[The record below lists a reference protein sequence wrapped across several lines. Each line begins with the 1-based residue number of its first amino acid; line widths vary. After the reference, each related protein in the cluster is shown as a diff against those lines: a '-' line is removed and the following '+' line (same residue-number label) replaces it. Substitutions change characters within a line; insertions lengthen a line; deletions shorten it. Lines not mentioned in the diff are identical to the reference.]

1 MADNVEKIISVK
13 FDAQQAINGLANL
26 NGQIAENQTK
36 LKEMANA
43 GKKGTQAYA
52 ILEQQTKSLRKQKQ
66 DLSQAMQ
73 NEIKQQNMLD
83 GSLRKM
89 RAELSN
95 LTKQYDALRREER
108 ENVDVGVKLKNQ
120 INKLTKEL
128 KKAEEGTERY
138 YRNVGNYKNAILDT
152 IGANTMFGSS
162 LTNIVNIEGG
172 FKGAMAAMG
181 NSVKAFSASLG
192 ALLTNPVFLAVAGI
206 AGAGVAFKWW
216 YDYNDGLAEATRL
229 TREFTG
235 LTGKALSDLRDGIQA
250 TADTYGKDY
259 MDVLRGVD
267 TITAH
272 WHTTQQE
279 ALDALNKGFASGA
292 DLSGNMLSLLTQYA
306 PTLKDAGFSVEQ
318 VLALIQQTRS
328 GIFSEQGL
336 EAIKQASARLR
347 NMTTS
352 TKDSLRGIGI
362 DADEMARKLATGQ
375 MDIGDAVKQVAH
387 QLKTV
392 GTNSQEAGA
401 VMSDVFG
408 RQGKFASQE
417 MIKGLEDIEMNLDIV
432 KQRTGEW
439 GEDMDALREKD
450 EQLNQAVADLFDVT
464 GQGFEHTQAQAKL
477 FVKDGLLR
485 IVAGIQSVVKWMK
498 NVWNSSKAVRLA
510 FVALANVMHTAWLV
524 STAPMRVVIAG
535 IKTIGDMVVA
545 LAKTFGGVKTAVRQS
560 FGGLVDIFA
569 GIKNLDPDQIK
580 RGWDIALKGGL
591 AAVKN
596 FTTGVKDSFSTMY
609 NNVKSYGAGIA
620 NSVVGAFNVTRGWA
634 DYTFDMSEGGG
645 GFTSAALSA
654 ESAME
659 FLDDAYEKEKDK
671 NKNKNNA
678 GGNKRGGAN
687 KKGGSTPSGKSEAEA
702 QAEKEANERK
712 ALAEKLLKQAQ
723 QLEQKAYEEEAKTSK
738 EGIVE
743 MFKQRNAALVAQYA
757 GLGEMTEEEE
767 KALHT
772 LQKELLDEQK
782 KMLDDFDAQQA
793 KKREEREKKAAE
805 FASKL
810 LETSLDGS
818 MEGTQGWANLRLQ
831 QIQMMQDAELEQYKQ
846 MLNNKIITQ
855 EQYEQ
860 MQAAIEAK
868 YGQQRIETQKAVN
881 QAEIDA
887 QAAKYN
893 AIGSIV
899 GGVGEL
905 FGALGEEQKEF
916 AILQKTLALGEIMIS
931 QAVAIANAIK
941 AGSNALTPWQMIAQI
956 AASVVAVT
964 SAMAQAFAALDSAKF
979 ARGGYI
985 SGAGTST
992 SDSIPVRVSNGESVM
1007 NANTTAMFSGL
1018 LSSLNQLGG
1027 GVPIQ
1032 AQRTASSVRGE
1043 DMLARAVAKG
1053 VAMLPAPVVSVQD
1066 INRGQR
1072 QVEVMNERATL

>member
-13 FDAQQAINGLANL
+13 FDALQAINGLKNL
-26 NGQIAENQTK
+26 NGAIDTNETR
-36 LKEMANA
+36 LKEMAKA
-43 GKKGTQAYA
+43 GEKGTQAYA

-66 DLSQAMQ
+66 DLSQAVQ

-83 GSLRKM
+83 GSLRSM
-89 RAELSN
+89 RAQLST
-95 LTKQYDALRREER
+95 LTKQYDALSKAER
-108 ENVDVGVKLKNQ
+108 DNVNVGGKLKTQ
-120 INKLTKEL
+120 INAITKEL
-128 KKAEEGTERY
+128 KSAEEGTERY

-336 EAIKQASARLR
+336 EAITQASARLR

-362 DADEMARKLATGQ
+362 DADDLARKLATRQ
-375 MDIGDAVKQVAH
+375 MDMGDAVKLVAH

-392 GTNSQEAGA
+392 GANSQEAGA

-432 KQRTGEW
+432 KQSTGDW

-580 RGWDIALKGGL
+580 RGWDTAMKGGL

-596 FTTGVKDSFSTMY
+596 FTTGVQDSFSTMY
-609 NNVKSYGAGIA
+609 KNVKGYGAGIA

-687 KKGGSTPSGKSEAEA
+687 KKGGSASNADKQSVD
-702 QAEKEANERK
+702 KKVNELK
-712 ALAEKLLKQAQ
+712 QLQEQLLKQAQ
-723 QLEQKAYEEEAKTSK
+723 EIERKAQEEQDKLTAD
-738 EGIVE
+738 GIRA
-743 MFKQRNAALVAQYA
+743 MYQRRAQEIRAMYDV
-757 GLGEMTEEEE
+757 LPDTEENRAAINKLVNANFAEMD
-767 KALHT
+767 KALEE
-772 LQKELLDEQK
+772 LAKKNKEAADK
-782 KMLDDFDAQQA
+782 VAQQA
-793 KKREEREKKAAE
+793 KADAQKLVQTMID
-805 FASKL
+805 ASEDGSRAQLDWQLKL
-810 LETSLDGS
+810 LQ
-818 MEGTQGWANLRLQ
+818 MEQE
-831 QIQMMQDAELEQYKQ
+831 AELATIEGNEELKNAVRLKYAKQ
-846 MLNNKIITQ
+846 M
-855 EQYEQ
+855 
-860 MQAAIEAK
+860 
-868 YGQQRIETQKAVN
+868 V
-881 QAEIDA
+881 DA
-887 QAAKYN
+887 QKQYADAQVQIEMDKYN
-893 AIGSIV
+893 AIASITGSLA
-899 GGVGEL
+899 E
-905 FGALGEEQKEF
+905 ALGAFGESNKELV
-916 AILQKTLALGEIMIS
+916 ILQRTLAVAEVLIA
-931 QAVAIANAIK
+931 QAVAIANAVKK
-941 AGSNALTPWQMIAQI
+941 ATTDPTNFSVWQMIAAI
-956 AASVVAVT
+956 GTSVAAVT
-964 SAMAQAFAALDSAKF
+964 GAIASAFSALDDAKF

>member
-1 MADNVEKIISVK
+1 MADNIEKIISVK
-13 FDAQQAINGLANL
+13 FDALQAINGLKNL
-26 NGQIAENQTK
+26 NGAIDTNETR
-36 LKEMANA
+36 LKEMAKA
-43 GKKGTQAYA
+43 GEKGTQAYA

-66 DLSQAMQ
+66 DLSQAVQ

-83 GSLRKM
+83 GSLRSM
-89 RAELSN
+89 RAQLST
-95 LTKQYDALRREER
+95 LTKQYDALSKAER
-108 ENVDVGVKLKNQ
+108 DNVNVGGKLKTQ
-120 INKLTKEL
+120 INAITKEL
-128 KKAEEGTERY
+128 KSAEEGTERY

-235 LTGKALSDLRDGIQA
+235 LTGKELSDLRDGIQA

-306 PTLKDAGFSVEQ
+306 PTLKDAGYSVEQ

-450 EQLNQAVADLFDVT
+450 EQLNHAVADLFDVT

-545 LAKTFGGVKTAVRQS
+545 LAKTFGGVKTAIKQS

-591 AAVKN
+591 TAVKN
-596 FTTGVKDSFSTMY
+596 FTTGVQDSFSTMY

-620 NSVVGAFNVTRGWA
+620 NSIAGAFNATRGWA
-634 DYTFDMSEGGG
+634 DYTFN
-645 GFTSAALSA
+645 TSDTYDVPSY
-654 ESAME
+654 STDVQDIT
-659 FLDDAYEKEKDK
+659 LDNTLND
-671 NKNKNNA
+671 NNKNNA

-687 KKGGSTPSGKSEAEA
+687 KKGGSASNADKQSVDKKVNELKSLQE
-702 QAEKEANERK
+702 Q
-712 ALAEKLLKQAQ
+712 LLKQAQ
-723 QLEQKAYEEEAKTSK
+723 EVERKAQEEQDKLTADGIRAMYQRRAQEIRAMYDVLPDTEENRAAINKLVNANFAEMDKA
-738 EGIVE
+738 
-743 MFKQRNAALVAQYA
+743 
-757 GLGEMTEEEE
+757 LGELA
-767 KALHT
+767 KKN
-772 LQKELLDEQK
+772 KEAADK
-782 KMLDDFDAQQA
+782 VAQQA
-793 KKREEREKKAAE
+793 KADAQKLVQTMID
-805 FASKL
+805 ASEDGSRAQLDWQLKL
-810 LETSLDGS
+810 LQ
-818 MEGTQGWANLRLQ
+818 MEQE
-831 QIQMMQDAELEQYKQ
+831 AELATIEGNEELKNAVRLKYAKQ
-846 MLNNKIITQ
+846 M
-855 EQYEQ
+855 
-860 MQAAIEAK
+860 
-868 YGQQRIETQKAVN
+868 V
-881 QAEIDA
+881 DA
-887 QAAKYN
+887 QKQYADAQVQIEMDKYN
-893 AIGSIV
+893 AIASITGS
-899 GGVGEL
+899 L
-905 FGALGEEQKEF
+905 AKALGAFGESNKELV
-916 AILQKTLALGEIMIS
+916 ILQRTLAVAEVLIA
-931 QAVAIANAIK
+931 QAVAIANAVKK
-941 AGSNALTPWQMIAQI
+941 ATTDPTNFTVWQMIAAI
-956 AASVVAVT
+956 GTSVAAVT
-964 SAMAQAFAALDSAKF
+964 GAIASAFSALDNAKF

-1053 VAMLPAPVVSVQD
+1053 VAMLPNPVVSVQD

>member
-13 FDAQQAINGLANL
+13 FDALQAINGLKNL
-26 NGQIAENQTK
+26 NGAIETNETK
-36 LKEMANA
+36 LKEMAKA
-43 GKKGTQAYA
+43 GEKGTQAYA

-66 DLSQAMQ
+66 DLSQSVQ

-83 GSLRKM
+83 GSLRSM
-89 RAELSN
+89 RAQLST
-95 LTKQYDALRREER
+95 LTKQYDALSKAER
-108 ENVDVGVKLKNQ
+108 DNVNVGGKLKTQ
-120 INKLTKEL
+120 INAVTKEL
-128 KKAEEGTERY
+128 KSAEEGTERY

-306 PTLKDAGFSVEQ
+306 PTLKDAGYSVEQ

-417 MIKGLEDIEMNLDIV
+417 MIKNLEDIEMNLDIV
-432 KQRTGEW
+432 KQSTGEW

-545 LAKTFGGVKTAVRQS
+545 LAKTFGGVKTAVKQS

-580 RGWDIALKGGL
+580 RGWETAMKGGL
-591 AAVKN
+591 TAVKN

-609 NNVKSYGAGIA
+609 NNVKGYGAGIA
-620 NSVVGAFNVTRGWA
+620 NSIAGSFNATRGWA
-634 DYTFDMSEGGG
+634 DYKFN
-645 GFTSAALSA
+645 TSDTYDVPSY
-654 ESAME
+654 STDVQDIT
-659 FLDDAYEKEKDK
+659 LDNTLND
-671 NKNKNNA
+671 NNKNNA

-687 KKGGSTPSGKSEAEA
+687 KKGGSAPSTTKASVDKKVNELKSLQE
-702 QAEKEANERK
+702 Q
-712 ALAEKLLKQAQ
+712 LLKQAQ
-723 QLEQKAYEEEAKTSK
+723 EIERKAQEEQDKLTAD
-738 EGIVE
+738 GIRA
-743 MFKQRNAALVAQYA
+743 MYQRRAQEIRAMYDALPD
-757 GLGEMTEEEE
+757 TEENRAAINKLVNANFAEMD
-767 KALHT
+767 KALEE
-772 LQKELLDEQK
+772 LAKKNKEAADK
-782 KMLDDFDAQQA
+782 VAQQA
-793 KKREEREKKAAE
+793 KADAQKLVQTMIDASEDGSKAQLE
-805 FASKL
+805 WQLKL
-810 LETSLDGS
+810 LQ
-818 MEGTQGWANLRLQ
+818 MEQG
-831 QIQMMQDAELEQYKQ
+831 AELATIEGNEELKNAVRLKYAKQ
-846 MLNNKIITQ
+846 M
-855 EQYEQ
+855 
-860 MQAAIEAK
+860 
-868 YGQQRIETQKAVN
+868 V
-881 QAEIDA
+881 DA
-887 QAAKYN
+887 QKQYADAQVQIEMDKYN
-893 AIGSIV
+893 AIASITGSLA
-899 GGVGEL
+899 E
-905 FGALGEEQKEF
+905 ALGAFGESNKELV
-916 AILQKTLALGEIMIS
+916 ILQRTLAVAEVLIA
-931 QAVAIANAIK
+931 QAVAIANAVKK
-941 AGSNALTPWQMIAQI
+941 ATTDPTNFSVWQMIAAI
-956 AASVVAVT
+956 GTSVAAVT
-964 SAMAQAFAALDSAKF
+964 GAIASAFSALDGAKF

-985 SGAGTST
+985 SGAGTAT

-1032 AQRTASSVRGE
+1032 AQQTASSVRGE

-1053 VAMLPAPVVSVQD
+1053 VAMLPDPVVSVQD

-1072 QVEVMNERATL
+1072 QVKVMNERATL

>member
-13 FDAQQAINGLANL
+13 FDALQAINGLKNL
-26 NGQIAENQTK
+26 NGAIDTNETR
-36 LKEMANA
+36 LKEMAKA
-43 GKKGTQAYA
+43 GEKGTQAYA
-52 ILEQQTKSLRKQKQ
+52 ILEQQTKALRKQKQ
-66 DLSQAMQ
+66 DLSQAVQ

-83 GSLRKM
+83 GSLRSM
-89 RAELSN
+89 RAQLST
-95 LTKQYDALRREER
+95 LTKQYDALSKAER
-108 ENVDVGVKLKNQ
+108 DNVNVGGKLKTQ
-120 INKLTKEL
+120 INSITKEL
-128 KKAEEGTERY
+128 KSAEEGTERY

-152 IGANTMFGSS
+152 IGANTMFGTS

-306 PTLKDAGFSVEQ
+306 PTLRDAGFSAEQ

-417 MIKGLEDIEMNLDIV
+417 MIKNLEDIEMNLDIV
-432 KQRTGEW
+432 KQSTGEW

-485 IVAGIQSVVKWMK
+485 IVAGIQSVIKWMK

-510 FVALANVMHTAWLV
+510 FIALANIMHTAWVV

-545 LAKTFGGVKTAVRQS
+545 LAKTFGGVKTAVKQS

-580 RGWDIALKGGL
+580 RGWETAMKGGL
-591 AAVKN
+591 TAVKN

-609 NNVKSYGAGIA
+609 NNVKGYGAGIA
-620 NSVVGAFNVTRGWA
+620 NSVAGAFNATKGWA
-634 DYTFDMSEGGG
+634 DYTFNSSDSYDVPSYSTDVQDITLDS
-645 GFTSAALSA
+645 TS
-654 ESAME
+654 
-659 FLDDAYEKEKDK
+659 
-671 NKNKNNA
+671 NNNNKNNA
-678 GGNKRGGAN
+678 GSNKRGGAN
-687 KKGGSTPSGKSEAEA
+687 KKGGSASNTDKQSVDKKVNELKSLQE
-702 QAEKEANERK
+702 Q
-712 ALAEKLLKQAQ
+712 LLKQAQ
-723 QLEQKAYEEEAKTSK
+723 EIERKAQDEQDKLTAD
-738 EGIVE
+738 GIRA
-743 MFKQRNAALVAQYA
+743 MYQRRAQEIRAMYDALPD
-757 GLGEMTEEEE
+757 TEENRAAINKLVNANFAEMD
-767 KALHT
+767 KALEE
-772 LQKELLDEQK
+772 LAKKNKEASDK
-782 KMLDDFDAQQA
+782 VAQQA
-793 KKREEREKKAAE
+793 KADAQKLVQTMMD
-805 FASKL
+805 ASEDGSRAQLEWQLKL
-810 LETSLDGS
+810 LQ
-818 MEGTQGWANLRLQ
+818 MEQE
-831 QIQMMQDAELEQYKQ
+831 AELATIEGNEELKNAVRLKYAKQ
-846 MLNNKIITQ
+846 M
-855 EQYEQ
+855 
-860 MQAAIEAK
+860 
-868 YGQQRIETQKAVN
+868 
-881 QAEIDA
+881 IDA
-887 QAAKYN
+887 QKQYADAQVQIEMDKYN
-893 AIGSIV
+893 AIASITGSLA
-899 GGVGEL
+899 E
-905 FGALGEEQKEF
+905 ALGAFGESNKELV
-916 AILQKTLALGEIMIS
+916 ILQRTLAVAEVLIA
-931 QAVAIANAIK
+931 QAVAIANAVKK
-941 AGSNALTPWQMIAQI
+941 ATTDPTNFSVWQMIAAI
-956 AASVVAVT
+956 GTSVAAVT
-964 SAMAQAFAALDSAKF
+964 GAIASAFSALDGAKF

>member
-13 FDAQQAINGLANL
+13 FDALQAINGLKNL
-26 NGQIAENQTK
+26 NGAIDTNETR
-36 LKEMANA
+36 LKKMAKA
-43 GKKGTQAYA
+43 GEKGTQAYA

-66 DLSQAMQ
+66 DLSQAVQ

-83 GSLRKM
+83 GSLRSM
-89 RAELSN
+89 RAQLST
-95 LTKQYDALRREER
+95 LTKQYDALKREER
-108 ENVDVGVKLKNQ
+108 ENDNVGGKLKTQ
-120 INKLTKEL
+120 INAITKEL
-128 KKAEEGTERY
+128 KRAEEGTERY

-235 LTGKALSDLRDGIQA
+235 LTGKELSDLRDGIQA

-272 WHTTQQE
+272 WQKTEQE
-279 ALDALNKGFASGA
+279 ALDIINKGFASGA
-292 DLSGNMLSLLTQYA
+292 DLGGNMLSLLSQYA
-306 PTLKDAGFSVEQ
+306 PTLKDAGYSVEQ

-362 DADEMARKLATGQ
+362 DADDMARKLATGQ

-432 KQRTGEW
+432 KQSTGEW

-510 FVALANVMHTAWLV
+510 FIALANIMHTAWLV

-545 LAKTFGGVKTAVRQS
+545 LSKTFGGVKTAIKQS
-560 FGGLVDIFA
+560 FSGLVDIFA
-569 GIKNLDPDQIK
+569 GIKNRDPDQIK
-580 RGWDIALKGGL
+580 RGWDTAMKGGL
-591 AAVKN
+591 TAVKN
-596 FTTGVKDSFSTMY
+596 FTTGVQDSFSTMY
-609 NNVKSYGAGIA
+609 KNVKGYSAGIA
-620 NSVVGAFNVTRGWA
+620 NSIAGAFNVTTRGWA
-634 DYTFDMSEGGG
+634 DYTFD
-645 GFTSAALSA
+645 TSDTYDVPSY
-654 ESAME
+654 STDVQDIT
-659 FLDDAYEKEKDK
+659 LDDTL
-671 NKNKNNA
+671 NNNNKNNA

-687 KKGGSTPSGKSEAEA
+687 KKGGSAPSTTKASVDKKVNELKQLQEQLTKQA
-702 QAEKEANERK
+702 QEVERK
-712 ALAEKLLKQAQ
+712 AQEVERKAQEEKDKLTA
-723 QLEQKAYEEEAKTSK
+723 
-738 EGIVE
+738 EGIHAMYKRRAQEIRAMYDVLPDTEENRAAINKLVNANFAE
-743 MFKQRNAALVAQYA
+743 MDNA
-757 GLGEMTEEEE
+757 LGELA
-767 KALHT
+767 KKN
-772 LQKELLDEQK
+772 KEAADKIE
-782 KMLDDFDAQQA
+782 QQA
-793 KKREEREKKAAE
+793 KADAQKLVQTMMD
-805 FASKL
+805 ASEDGSRAQLDWQLKL
-810 LETSLDGS
+810 LQ
-818 MEGTQGWANLRLQ
+818 MEQE
-831 QIQMMQDAELEQYKQ
+831 AELATIEGNEELKNAVRLKYAKQ
-846 MLNNKIITQ
+846 MVEAQK
-855 EQYEQ
+855 QY
-860 MQAAIEAK
+860 A
-868 YGQQRIETQKAVN
+868 
-881 QAEIDA
+881 DA
-887 QAAKYN
+887 QVQIEMDKYN
-893 AIGSIV
+893 AIASITGSLA
-899 GGVGEL
+899 E
-905 FGALGEEQKEF
+905 ALGAFGESNKELV
-916 AILQKTLALGEIMIS
+916 ILQRTLAVAEVLIA
-931 QAVAIANAIK
+931 QAVAIANAVKK
-941 AGSNALTPWQMIAQI
+941 ATTDPTNFSVWQMIAAI
-956 AASVVAVT
+956 GTSVAAVT
-964 SAMAQAFAALDSAKF
+964 GAIASAFSSLDGAKF

-1072 QVEVMNERATL
+1072 QVEVMNKRATL

>member
-13 FDAQQAINGLANL
+13 FDALQAINGLKNL
-26 NGQIAENQTK
+26 NGAIETNETK
-36 LKEMANA
+36 LKEMAKA
-43 GKKGTQAYA
+43 GEKGTQAYA

-66 DLSQAMQ
+66 DLSQSVQ

-83 GSLRKM
+83 GSLRSM
-89 RAELSN
+89 RAQLST
-95 LTKQYDALRREER
+95 LTKQYDALSKAER
-108 ENVDVGVKLKNQ
+108 DNVNVGGKLKTQ
-120 INKLTKEL
+120 INAITKEL
-128 KKAEEGTERY
+128 KSAEEGTERY

-306 PTLKDAGFSVEQ
+306 PTLKDAGYSVEQ

-417 MIKGLEDIEMNLDIV
+417 MIKNLEDIEMNLDIV
-432 KQRTGEW
+432 KQSTGEW

-545 LAKTFGGVKTAVRQS
+545 LAKTFGGVKTAVKQS

-580 RGWDIALKGGL
+580 RGWETAMKGGL
-591 AAVKN
+591 TAVKN

-609 NNVKSYGAGIA
+609 NNVKGYGAGIA
-620 NSVVGAFNVTRGWA
+620 NSVAGAFNTTRGWA
-634 DYTFDMSEGGG
+634 DYTFN
-645 GFTSAALSA
+645 TSDTYDVPSY
-654 ESAME
+654 STDVQDIT
-659 FLDDAYEKEKDK
+659 LDNTLND
-671 NKNKNNA
+671 NNKNNA

-687 KKGGSTPSGKSEAEA
+687 KKGGSAPSTT
-702 QAEKEANERK
+702 K
-712 ALAEKLLKQAQ
+712 ATVDKKVDELKRLQEQLLKQAQ
-723 QLEQKAYEEEAKTSK
+723 EIERKAQEEQDKLTAD
-738 EGIVE
+738 GIRA
-743 MFKQRNAALVAQYA
+743 MYQRRAQEIRAMYDALPD
-757 GLGEMTEEEE
+757 TEENRAAINKLVNANFAEMD
-767 KALHT
+767 KALEE
-772 LQKELLDEQK
+772 LAKKNKEASDK
-782 KMLDDFDAQQA
+782 VAQQA
-793 KKREEREKKAAE
+793 KADAQKLVQTMIDASEDGSKAQLE
-805 FASKL
+805 WQLKL
-810 LETSLDGS
+810 LQ
-818 MEGTQGWANLRLQ
+818 ME
-831 QIQMMQDAELEQYKQ
+831 QDAELATIDGNEELKNAVRLKYAKQ
-846 MLNNKIITQ
+846 M
-855 EQYEQ
+855 
-860 MQAAIEAK
+860 
-868 YGQQRIETQKAVN
+868 V
-881 QAEIDA
+881 DA
-887 QAAKYN
+887 QKQYADAQVQIEMDKYN
-893 AIGSIV
+893 AIASITGSLA
-899 GGVGEL
+899 E
-905 FGALGEEQKEF
+905 ALGAFGESNKELV
-916 AILQKTLALGEIMIS
+916 ILQRTLAVAEVLIA
-931 QAVAIANAIK
+931 QAVAIANAVKK
-941 AGSNALTPWQMIAQI
+941 ATTDPTNFSVWQMIAAI
-956 AASVVAVT
+956 GTSVAAVT
-964 SAMAQAFAALDSAKF
+964 GAIASAFSALDGAKF

>member
-13 FDAQQAINGLANL
+13 FDALQAINGLKNL
-26 NGQIAENQTK
+26 NGAIDTNETK
-36 LKEMANA
+36 LKEMARA
-43 GKKGTQAYA
+43 GEKGTQAYA
-52 ILEQQTKSLRKQKQ
+52 ILEQQTKVLRKQKQ
-66 DLSQAMQ
+66 DLSQAVQ

-83 GSLRKM
+83 GSLRSM
-89 RAELSN
+89 RAQLST
-95 LTKQYDALRREER
+95 LTKQYDALSKAER
-108 ENVDVGVKLKNQ
+108 DNVNVGGKLKTQ
-120 INKLTKEL
+120 INAITKEL
-128 KKAEEGTERY
+128 KSAEEGTERY

-152 IGANTMFGSS
+152 IGANTMFGTS

-306 PTLKDAGFSVEQ
+306 PTLKDAGYSVEQ

-432 KQRTGEW
+432 KQSTGEW

-545 LAKTFGGVKTAVRQS
+545 LAKTFGGVKTAIKQS

-580 RGWDIALKGGL
+580 RGWDTAMKGGL
-591 AAVKN
+591 TAVKN
-596 FTTGVKDSFSTMY
+596 FTTGVQDSLSVMY
-609 NNVKSYGAGIA
+609 KNVKGYGAGIA
-620 NSVVGAFNVTRGWA
+620 NSVAGAFNATRGWA
-634 DYTFDMSEGGG
+634 DYTFD
-645 GFTSAALSA
+645 TSDTYDVPSY
-654 ESAME
+654 STDVQDIT
-659 FLDDAYEKEKDK
+659 LDDTL
-671 NKNKNNA
+671 NNNNKNNA

-687 KKGGSTPSGKSEAEA
+687 KKGGSASNTDKQSVDKKVEELKRL
-702 QAEKEANERK
+702 QEQ
-712 ALAEKLLKQAQ
+712 LTKQAQ
-723 QLEQKAYEEEAKTSK
+723 EIDRKAQEEQDKLTAD
-738 EGIVE
+738 GIHAMYKRRAQE
-743 MFKQRNAALVAQYA
+743 IRAMYDALPD
-757 GLGEMTEEEE
+757 TEENRAAINKLVNANFAEMDE
-767 KALHT
+767 AL
-772 LQKELLDEQK
+772 KEWAK
-782 KMLDDFDAQQA
+782 KNKEASDKVAQQA
-793 KKREEREKKAAE
+793 KADAQKLVQTMMD
-805 FASKL
+805 ASEDGSRAQLEWQLKL
-810 LETSLDGS
+810 LQ
-818 MEGTQGWANLRLQ
+818 MEQE
-831 QIQMMQDAELEQYKQ
+831 AELATIEGNEELKNAVRLKYAKQ
-846 MLNNKIITQ
+846 M
-855 EQYEQ
+855 
-860 MQAAIEAK
+860 
-868 YGQQRIETQKAVN
+868 V
-881 QAEIDA
+881 DA
-887 QAAKYN
+887 QKQYADAQVQIEMDKYN
-893 AIGSIV
+893 AIASITGSLA
-899 GGVGEL
+899 E
-905 FGALGEEQKEF
+905 ALGAFGESNKELV
-916 AILQKTLALGEIMIS
+916 ILQRTLAVAEVLIA
-931 QAVAIANAIK
+931 QAVAIANAVKK
-941 AGSNALTPWQMIAQI
+941 ATTDPTNFSVWQMIASI
-956 AASVVAVT
+956 GTSVAAVT
-964 SAMAQAFAALDSAKF
+964 GAIASAFSALDGAKF

-985 SGAGTST
+985 SGAGTAT

-1032 AQRTASSVRGE
+1032 AQQTASSVRGE

>member
-1 MADNVEKIISVK
+1 MSKAERDNVNV
-13 FDAQQAINGLANL
+13 G
-26 NGQIAENQTK
+26 GK
-36 LKEMANA
+36 LK
-43 GKKGTQAYA
+43 T
-52 ILEQQTKSLRKQKQ
+52 
-66 DLSQAMQ
+66 
-73 NEIKQQNMLD
+73 
-83 GSLRKM
+83 
-89 RAELSN
+89 
-95 LTKQYDALRREER
+95 
-108 ENVDVGVKLKNQ
+108 Q
-120 INKLTKEL
+120 INAITKEL
-128 KKAEEGTERY
+128 KSAEEGTERY

-162 LTNIVNIEGG
+162 LTYIVNIEGG

-181 NSVKAFSASLG
+181 NSVKAFSASLR
-192 ALLTNPVFLAVAGI
+192 ALLTNHVFLAVAGI

-216 YDYNDGLAEATRL
+216 YDYNEGLAEATRL

-306 PTLKDAGFSVEQ
+306 PTLKDAGYSVEQ

-432 KQRTGEW
+432 KQSTGEW
-439 GEDMDALREKD
+439 GEDMDTLREKD

-485 IVAGIQSVVKWMK
+485 IVEGIQSVVKWMK
-498 NVWNSSKAVRLA
+498 NVWNSSKTVRLA
-510 FVALANVMHTAWLV
+510 FIALANIMHTGWLV
-524 STAPMRVVIAG
+524 STIPMRIVITG
-535 IKTIGDMVVA
+535 IKTIGDLVVS
-545 LAKTFGGVKTAVRQS
+545 LAKTFGGVKTAIKQS

-569 GIKNLDPDQIK
+569 GIKNFDPDQIK
-580 RGWDIALKGGL
+580 RGWETAMKGGL

-596 FTTGVKDSFSTMY
+596 FTTGIGNNFSTLF
-609 NNVKSYGAGIA
+609 NNIKGYGAGIVS
-620 NSVVGAFNVTRGWA
+620 SVTGAFNATRGWA
-634 DYTFDMSEGGG
+634 NYKFDTSEPYNVQSYS
-645 GFTSAALSA
+645 TDIT
-654 ESAME
+654 
-659 FLDDAYEKEKDK
+659 LDDLLEDK
-671 NKNKNNA
+671 LDDLLEDKPDDKLEYKNKNNA

-687 KKGGSTPSGKSEAEA
+687 KKGGSASNADKQSVDKKVNELKSLQE
-702 QAEKEANERK
+702 Q
-712 ALAEKLLKQAQ
+712 LLKQAQ
-723 QLEQKAYEEEAKTSK
+723 EIERKAQEEQDKLTADGIRAMYQRRAQEIRAMYDVLPDTEENRAAVNKLVNANFAEMDKA
-738 EGIVE
+738 
-743 MFKQRNAALVAQYA
+743 
-757 GLGEMTEEEE
+757 LGELA
-767 KALHT
+767 KKN
-772 LQKELLDEQK
+772 KEAADK
-782 KMLDDFDAQQA
+782 VAQQA
-793 KKREEREKKAAE
+793 KADAQKLVQTMMD
-805 FASKL
+805 ASEDGSRAQLDWQLKL
-810 LETSLDGS
+810 LQ
-818 MEGTQGWANLRLQ
+818 MEQE
-831 QIQMMQDAELEQYKQ
+831 AELATIEGNEELKNAVRLKYAKQ
-846 MLNNKIITQ
+846 M
-855 EQYEQ
+855 
-860 MQAAIEAK
+860 
-868 YGQQRIETQKAVN
+868 V
-881 QAEIDA
+881 DA
-887 QAAKYN
+887 QKQYADAQVQIEMDKYN
-893 AIGSIV
+893 AIASITGSLA
-899 GGVGEL
+899 E
-905 FGALGEEQKEF
+905 ALGAFGESNKELV
-916 AILQKTLALGEIMIS
+916 ILQRTLAVAEVLIA
-931 QAVAIANAIK
+931 QAVAIANAVKK
-941 AGSNALTPWQMIAQI
+941 ATTDPTNFTVWQMIAAI
-956 AASVVAVT
+956 GTSVAAVT
-964 SAMAQAFAALDSAKF
+964 GAIASAFSALDGAKF

-1053 VAMLPAPVVSVQD
+1053 VAMLPNPVVSVQD

>member
-66 DLSQAMQ
+66 DLSQAVQ

-83 GSLRKM
+83 GSLRSM
-89 RAELSN
+89 RAQLLT
-95 LTKQYDALRREER
+95 LTKQYDALSKAER
-108 ENVDVGVKLKNQ
+108 DNVNVGGKLKTQ
-120 INKLTKEL
+120 INAITKEL
-128 KKAEEGTERY
+128 KSAEEGTERY

-439 GEDMDALREKD
+439 GEDMDTLREKD
-450 EQLNQAVADLFDVT
+450 EQLNQAVSDLFDVT

-485 IVAGIQSVVKWMK
+485 IVEGIQSVVKWMK
-498 NVWNSSKAVRLA
+498 NVWNSSKTVRLA
-510 FVALANVMHTAWLV
+510 FIALANIMHTAWLV
-524 STAPMRVVIAG
+524 STIPMRIVITG

-545 LAKTFGGVKTAVRQS
+545 LAKTFGGVKTAIKQS

-569 GIKNLDPDQIK
+569 GIKNRDPDQIK

-591 AAVKN
+591 TAVKN
-596 FTTGVKDSFSTMY
+596 FTTGVQDSFSTMY
-609 NNVKSYGAGIA
+609 NNVKGYGAGIVS
-620 NSVVGAFNVTRGWA
+620 SVTGAFNATRGWA
-634 DYTFDMSEGGG
+634 NYKFDTSEPYNVQSYS
-645 GFTSAALSA
+645 TDIT
-654 ESAME
+654 
-659 FLDDAYEKEKDK
+659 LDDLLEDK
-671 NKNKNNA
+671 LEDKPDDKLQDKNKNNA
-678 GGNKRGGAN
+678 NRKKRG
-687 KKGGSTPSGKSEAEA
+687 GGSTPSTT
-702 QAEKEANERK
+702 K
-712 ALAEKLLKQAQ
+712 ASVDKKVEELKRLQEQLLKQAQ
-723 QLEQKAYEEEAKTSK
+723 EVERKAQEEQDKLTADGIRAMYQRRAQEIRAMYDVLPDTEENRAAVNKLVNANFAEMDKA
-738 EGIVE
+738 
-743 MFKQRNAALVAQYA
+743 
-757 GLGEMTEEEE
+757 LGELA
-767 KALHT
+767 KKN
-772 LQKELLDEQK
+772 KEAADK
-782 KMLDDFDAQQA
+782 VAQQA
-793 KKREEREKKAAE
+793 KADAQKLVQTMMD
-805 FASKL
+805 ASEDGSRAQLDWQLKL
-810 LETSLDGS
+810 LQ
-818 MEGTQGWANLRLQ
+818 MEQE
-831 QIQMMQDAELEQYKQ
+831 AELATIEGNEELKNAVRLKYAKQ
-846 MLNNKIITQ
+846 M
-855 EQYEQ
+855 
-860 MQAAIEAK
+860 
-868 YGQQRIETQKAVN
+868 V
-881 QAEIDA
+881 DA
-887 QAAKYN
+887 QKQYADAQVQIEMDKYN
-893 AIGSIV
+893 AIASITGSLA
-899 GGVGEL
+899 E
-905 FGALGEEQKEF
+905 ALGAFGESNKELV
-916 AILQKTLALGEIMIS
+916 ILQRTLAVAEVLIA
-931 QAVAIANAIK
+931 QAVAIANAVKK
-941 AGSNALTPWQMIAQI
+941 ATTDPTNFTVWQMIAAI
-956 AASVVAVT
+956 GTSVAAVT
-964 SAMAQAFAALDSAKF
+964 GAIASAFSSLDGAKF

-1053 VAMLPAPVVSVQD
+1053 VAMLPNPVVSVQD

>member
-13 FDAQQAINGLANL
+13 FDALQAINGLKNL
-26 NGQIAENQTK
+26 NGAIDANETR
-36 LKEMANA
+36 LKEMAKA
-43 GKKGTQAYA
+43 GEKGTQAYA

-66 DLSQAMQ
+66 DLSQAVQ

-83 GSLRKM
+83 GSLRSM
-89 RAELSN
+89 RAQLST
-95 LTKQYDALRREER
+95 LTKQYDALSKAER
-108 ENVDVGVKLKNQ
+108 DNVNVGGKLKTQ
-120 INKLTKEL
+120 INAITKEL
-128 KKAEEGTERY
+128 KSAEEGTERY

-292 DLSGNMLSLLTQYA
+292 DLSGNMLSLLKQYA
-306 PTLKDAGFSVEQ
+306 PTLKDAGFSAEQ

-432 KQRTGEW
+432 KQSTGEW

-485 IVAGIQSVVKWMK
+485 IVAGIQAVIKWMK

-535 IKTIGDMVVA
+535 IKTIGDLVVA
-545 LAKTFGGVKTAVRQS
+545 LAKTFGGVKTAIKQS
-560 FGGLVDIFA
+560 FSGLVDIFA

-580 RGWDIALKGGL
+580 RGWDTAMKGGL

-596 FTTGVKDSFSTMY
+596 FTTGVQDSLSTMY
-609 NNVKSYGAGIA
+609 KNVKGYGAGIA
-620 NSVVGAFNVTRGWA
+620 NSVAGAFNATRGWA
-634 DYTFDMSEGGG
+634 DYTFS
-645 GFTSAALSA
+645 TSDTYDVPSY
-654 ESAME
+654 STDVQDIT
-659 FLDDAYEKEKDK
+659 LDNTLND
-671 NKNKNNA
+671 NNNNA

-687 KKGGSTPSGKSEAEA
+687 KKGGSAPNTTKASVDKKVNELKSLQE
-702 QAEKEANERK
+702 Q
-712 ALAEKLLKQAQ
+712 LLKQAQ
-723 QLEQKAYEEEAKTSK
+723 EIERKAQEEQDKLTAD
-738 EGIVE
+738 GIRA
-743 MFKQRNAALVAQYA
+743 MYQRRAQEIRAMYDV
-757 GLGEMTEEEE
+757 LPDTEENRAAVNKLVNANFAEMDE
-767 KALHT
+767 AL
-772 LQKELLDEQK
+772 KEWAK
-782 KMLDDFDAQQA
+782 KNKEAADKVAQQA
-793 KKREEREKKAAE
+793 KADAQKLVQTMMD
-805 FASKL
+805 ASEDGSRAQLDWQLKL
-810 LETSLDGS
+810 LQ
-818 MEGTQGWANLRLQ
+818 MEQE
-831 QIQMMQDAELEQYKQ
+831 AELATIGKNEDLKNAVRLKYAKQ
-846 MLNNKIITQ
+846 M
-855 EQYEQ
+855 
-860 MQAAIEAK
+860 
-868 YGQQRIETQKAVN
+868 V
-881 QAEIDA
+881 DA
-887 QAAKYN
+887 QKQYADAQVQIEMDKYN
-893 AIGSIV
+893 AIASITGSLA
-899 GGVGEL
+899 E
-905 FGALGEEQKEF
+905 ALGAFGESNKELV
-916 AILQKTLALGEIMIS
+916 ILQRTLAVAEVLIA
-931 QAVAIANAIK
+931 QAVAIANAVKK
-941 AGSNALTPWQMIAQI
+941 ATTDPTNFSVWQMIAAI
-956 AASVVAVT
+956 GTSVAAVT
-964 SAMAQAFAALDSAKF
+964 GAIASAFSALDGAKF

-1032 AQRTASSVRGE
+1032 AQKTASSVRGE

>member
-13 FDAQQAINGLANL
+13 FDALQAINGLKNL
-26 NGQIAENQTK
+26 NGAIDTNETR
-36 LKEMANA
+36 LKEMAKA
-43 GKKGTQAYA
+43 GEKGTQAYA

-66 DLSQAMQ
+66 DLSQAVQ

-83 GSLRKM
+83 GSLRSM
-89 RAELSN
+89 RAQLST
-95 LTKQYDALRREER
+95 LTKQYDALSKAER
-108 ENVDVGVKLKNQ
+108 DNVNVGGKLKTQ
-120 INKLTKEL
+120 INAITKEL
-128 KKAEEGTERY
+128 KSAEEGTERY
-138 YRNVGNYKNAILDT
+138 YRNVGNYKNAILET

-235 LTGKALSDLRDGIQA
+235 LTGKELSDLRDGIQA

-306 PTLKDAGFSVEQ
+306 PTLKDAGYSVEQ

-545 LAKTFGGVKTAVRQS
+545 LAKTFGGVKTAVKQS

-580 RGWDIALKGGL
+580 RGWDTALKGGL

-596 FTTGVKDSFSTMY
+596 FTTGIG
-609 NNVKSYGAGIA
+609 NNFNTLFNNIKGYGAGIA
-620 NSVVGAFNVTRGWA
+620 NSVAGAFNTTRGWA
-634 DYTFDMSEGGG
+634 DYTFN
-645 GFTSAALSA
+645 TSDSYDVP
-654 ESAME
+654 SYSTDVQDIT
-659 FLDDAYEKEKDK
+659 LDNTLND
-671 NKNKNNA
+671 NNKNNA

-687 KKGGSTPSGKSEAEA
+687 KKGGSTPSTTKASVDKKVNELKSLQE
-702 QAEKEANERK
+702 Q
-712 ALAEKLLKQAQ
+712 LLKQAQ
-723 QLEQKAYEEEAKTSK
+723 EIERKAQEEQDKLTADGIRAMYQRRAQEIRAMYDALPDTEENRAAINKLVNANFAEMDKA
-738 EGIVE
+738 
-743 MFKQRNAALVAQYA
+743 
-757 GLGEMTEEEE
+757 LGELA
-767 KALHT
+767 KKN
-772 LQKELLDEQK
+772 KEAADK
-782 KMLDDFDAQQA
+782 VAQQA
-793 KKREEREKKAAE
+793 KADAQKLVQTMMD
-805 FASKL
+805 ASEDGSRAQLDWQLKL
-810 LETSLDGS
+810 LQ
-818 MEGTQGWANLRLQ
+818 MEQE
-831 QIQMMQDAELEQYKQ
+831 AELATIEGNEELKNAVRLKYAKQ
-846 MLNNKIITQ
+846 M
-855 EQYEQ
+855 
-860 MQAAIEAK
+860 
-868 YGQQRIETQKAVN
+868 V
-881 QAEIDA
+881 DA
-887 QAAKYN
+887 QKQYADAQVQIEMDKYN
-893 AIGSIV
+893 AIASITGSLA
-899 GGVGEL
+899 E
-905 FGALGEEQKEF
+905 ALGAFGESNKELV
-916 AILQKTLALGEIMIS
+916 ILQRTLAVAEVLIA
-931 QAVAIANAIK
+931 QAVAIANAVKK
-941 AGSNALTPWQMIAQI
+941 ATTDPTNFSVWQMIASI
-956 AASVVAVT
+956 GTSVAAVT
-964 SAMAQAFAALDSAKF
+964 GAIASAFSALDDAKF

-1032 AQRTASSVRGE
+1032 AQKTASSVRGE

-1072 QVEVMNERATL
+1072 QVEVMNGRATL

>member
-13 FDAQQAINGLANL
+13 FDALQAINGLKNL
-26 NGQIAENQTK
+26 NGAIDTNETK
-36 LKEMANA
+36 LKEMARA
-43 GKKGTQAYA
+43 GEKGTQAYA
-52 ILEQQTKSLRKQKQ
+52 ILEQQTKALRKQKQ
-66 DLSQAMQ
+66 DLSQAVQ

-83 GSLRKM
+83 GSLRSM
-89 RAELSN
+89 RAQLST
-95 LTKQYDALRREER
+95 LTKQYDALSKAER
-108 ENVDVGVKLKNQ
+108 DNVNVGGKLKTQ
-120 INKLTKEL
+120 INAITKEL
-128 KKAEEGTERY
+128 KSAEEGTERY

-152 IGANTMFGSS
+152 IGANTMFGTS

-306 PTLKDAGFSVEQ
+306 PTLKDAGYSVEQ

-417 MIKGLEDIEMNLDIV
+417 MIKNLEDIEMNLDIV
-432 KQRTGEW
+432 KQSTGEW

-545 LAKTFGGVKTAVRQS
+545 LAKTFGGVKTAVKQS

-580 RGWDIALKGGL
+580 RGWETAMKGGL
-591 AAVKN
+591 TAVKN

-620 NSVVGAFNVTRGWA
+620 NSVAGAFNTTRGWA
-634 DYTFDMSEGGG
+634 DYKFN
-645 GFTSAALSA
+645 TSDTYDVPSY
-654 ESAME
+654 STDVQDIT
-659 FLDDAYEKEKDK
+659 LDNTLND
-671 NKNKNNA
+671 NNKNNA

-687 KKGGSTPSGKSEAEA
+687 KKGGSAPSTTKASVDKKVNELKSLQE
-702 QAEKEANERK
+702 Q
-712 ALAEKLLKQAQ
+712 LLKQAQ
-723 QLEQKAYEEEAKTSK
+723 EIERKAQEEQDKLTAD
-738 EGIVE
+738 GIRA
-743 MFKQRNAALVAQYA
+743 MYQRRAQEIRAMYDALPD
-757 GLGEMTEEEE
+757 TEENRAAINKLVNANFAEMD
-767 KALHT
+767 KALEE
-772 LQKELLDEQK
+772 LAKKNKEAADK
-782 KMLDDFDAQQA
+782 VAQQA
-793 KKREEREKKAAE
+793 KADAQKLVQTMIDASEDGSKAQLE
-805 FASKL
+805 WQLKL
-810 LETSLDGS
+810 LQ
-818 MEGTQGWANLRLQ
+818 MEQE
-831 QIQMMQDAELEQYKQ
+831 AELATIEGNEELKNAVRLKYAKQ
-846 MLNNKIITQ
+846 M
-855 EQYEQ
+855 
-860 MQAAIEAK
+860 
-868 YGQQRIETQKAVN
+868 V
-881 QAEIDA
+881 DA
-887 QAAKYN
+887 QKQYADAQVQIEMDKYN
-893 AIGSIV
+893 AIASITGSLA
-899 GGVGEL
+899 E
-905 FGALGEEQKEF
+905 ALGAFGESNKELV
-916 AILQKTLALGEIMIS
+916 ILQRTLAVAEVLIA
-931 QAVAIANAIK
+931 QAVAIANAVKK
-941 AGSNALTPWQMIAQI
+941 ATTDPTNFSVWQMIAAI
-956 AASVVAVT
+956 GTSVAAVT
-964 SAMAQAFAALDSAKF
+964 GAIASAFSALDGAKF

-985 SGAGTST
+985 SGAGTAT

-1072 QVEVMNERATL
+1072 QVEVMLERATL

>member
-13 FDAQQAINGLANL
+13 FDALQAINGLKNL
-26 NGQIAENQTK
+26 NGAIDTNETR
-36 LKEMANA
+36 LKEMAKA
-43 GKKGTQAYA
+43 GEKGTQAYA

-66 DLSQAMQ
+66 DLSQAVQ

-83 GSLRKM
+83 GSLRSM
-89 RAELSN
+89 RAQLST
-95 LTKQYDALRREER
+95 LTKQYDALSKAER
-108 ENVDVGVKLKNQ
+108 DNVNVGGKLKTQ
-120 INKLTKEL
+120 INAITKEL
-128 KKAEEGTERY
+128 KSAEEGTERY

-279 ALDALNKGFASGA
+279 ALDVLNKGFASGA

-306 PTLKDAGFSVEQ
+306 PTLKDAGYSVEQ

-485 IVAGIQSVVKWMK
+485 IVAGIQSVVKWLK

-545 LAKTFGGVKTAVRQS
+545 LAKTFGGVKTAVKQS

-580 RGWDIALKGGL
+580 RGWETAMKGGL

-620 NSVVGAFNVTRGWA
+620 NSVAGAFNATRGWA
-634 DYTFDMSEGGG
+634 DYTFDTSDTYDVPSYSTGGQDI
-645 GFTSAALSA
+645 T
-654 ESAME
+654 
-659 FLDDAYEKEKDK
+659 LDNTLND
-671 NKNKNNA
+671 NNKNNA

-687 KKGGSTPSGKSEAEA
+687 KKGGSASNADKQSVDKKVNELKSLQE
-702 QAEKEANERK
+702 Q
-712 ALAEKLLKQAQ
+712 LLKQAQ
-723 QLEQKAYEEEAKTSK
+723 EIERKAQEEQDKLTAD
-738 EGIVE
+738 GIRA
-743 MFKQRNAALVAQYA
+743 MYQRRAQEIRAMYDV
-757 GLGEMTEEEE
+757 LPDTEENRAAINKLVNANFAEMD
-767 KALHT
+767 KALEE
-772 LQKELLDEQK
+772 LAKKNKEAADK
-782 KMLDDFDAQQA
+782 VAQQA
-793 KKREEREKKAAE
+793 KADAQKLVQTMMD
-805 FASKL
+805 ASEDGSRAQLDWQLKL
-810 LETSLDGS
+810 LQ
-818 MEGTQGWANLRLQ
+818 MEQE
-831 QIQMMQDAELEQYKQ
+831 AELATIEGNEELKNAVRLKYAKQ
-846 MLNNKIITQ
+846 M
-855 EQYEQ
+855 
-860 MQAAIEAK
+860 
-868 YGQQRIETQKAVN
+868 V
-881 QAEIDA
+881 DA
-887 QAAKYN
+887 QKQYADAQVQIEMDKYN
-893 AIGSIV
+893 AIASITGSLA
-899 GGVGEL
+899 E
-905 FGALGEEQKEF
+905 ALGAFGESNKELV
-916 AILQKTLALGEIMIS
+916 ILQRTLAVAEVLIA
-931 QAVAIANAIK
+931 QAVAIANAVKK
-941 AGSNALTPWQMIAQI
+941 ATTDPTNFSVWQMIAAI
-956 AASVVAVT
+956 GTSVAAVT
-964 SAMAQAFAALDSAKF
+964 GAIASAFSALDDAKF

-1053 VAMLPAPVVSVQD
+1053 VAMLPNPVVSVQD

-1072 QVEVMNERATL
+1072 QVVVMNERATL

>member
-1 MADNVEKIISVK
+1 MADNIEKIISVK
-13 FDAQQAINGLANL
+13 FDALQAINGLKNL
-26 NGQIAENQTK
+26 NGAIDTNETR
-36 LKEMANA
+36 LKEMAKA
-43 GKKGTQAYA
+43 GEKGTQAYA

-66 DLSQAMQ
+66 DLSQAVQ

-83 GSLRKM
+83 GSLRSM
-89 RAELSN
+89 RAQLST
-95 LTKQYDALRREER
+95 LTKQYDALSKAER
-108 ENVDVGVKLKNQ
+108 DNVNVGGKLKTQ
-120 INKLTKEL
+120 INAITKEL
-128 KKAEEGTERY
+128 KSAEEGTERY

-235 LTGKALSDLRDGIQA
+235 LTGKELSDLRDGIQA

-306 PTLKDAGFSVEQ
+306 PTLKDAGYSVEQ

-450 EQLNQAVADLFDVT
+450 EQLNHAVADLFDVT

-545 LAKTFGGVKTAVRQS
+545 LAKTFGGVKTAIKQS

-591 AAVKN
+591 TAVKN
-596 FTTGVKDSFSTMY
+596 FTTGVQDSFSTMY

-620 NSVVGAFNVTRGWA
+620 NSIAGAFNATRGWA
-634 DYTFDMSEGGG
+634 DYTFN
-645 GFTSAALSA
+645 TSDTYDVPSY
-654 ESAME
+654 STDVQDIT
-659 FLDDAYEKEKDK
+659 LDNTLND
-671 NKNKNNA
+671 NNKNNA

-687 KKGGSTPSGKSEAEA
+687 KKGGSASNADKQSVDKKVNELKSLQE
-702 QAEKEANERK
+702 Q
-712 ALAEKLLKQAQ
+712 LLKQAQ
-723 QLEQKAYEEEAKTSK
+723 EVERKAQEEQDKLTADGIRAMYQRRAQEIRAMYDVLPDTEENRAAINKLVNANFAEMDKA
-738 EGIVE
+738 
-743 MFKQRNAALVAQYA
+743 
-757 GLGEMTEEEE
+757 LGELA
-767 KALHT
+767 KKN
-772 LQKELLDEQK
+772 KEAADK
-782 KMLDDFDAQQA
+782 VAQQA
-793 KKREEREKKAAE
+793 KADAQKLVQTMID
-805 FASKL
+805 ASEDGSRAQLDWQLKL
-810 LETSLDGS
+810 LQ
-818 MEGTQGWANLRLQ
+818 MEQE
-831 QIQMMQDAELEQYKQ
+831 AELATIEGNEELKNAVRLKYAKQ
-846 MLNNKIITQ
+846 M
-855 EQYEQ
+855 
-860 MQAAIEAK
+860 
-868 YGQQRIETQKAVN
+868 V
-881 QAEIDA
+881 DA
-887 QAAKYN
+887 QKQYADAQVQIEMDKYN
-893 AIGSIV
+893 AIASITGSLA
-899 GGVGEL
+899 E
-905 FGALGEEQKEF
+905 ALGAFGESNKELV
-916 AILQKTLALGEIMIS
+916 ILQRTLAVAEVLIA
-931 QAVAIANAIK
+931 QAVAIANAVKK
-941 AGSNALTPWQMIAQI
+941 ATTDPTNFTVWQMIAAI
-956 AASVVAVT
+956 GTSVAAVT
-964 SAMAQAFAALDSAKF
+964 GAIASAFSALDDAKF

-1053 VAMLPAPVVSVQD
+1053 VAMLPNPVVSVQD

>member
-13 FDAQQAINGLANL
+13 FDALQAINGLKNL
-26 NGQIAENQTK
+26 NGAIDTNE
-36 LKEMANA
+36 KELRKMAKA
-43 GKKGTQAYA
+43 GEKGTQAYA

-66 DLSQAMQ
+66 DLSQAVQ

-83 GSLRKM
+83 GSLRSM
-89 RAELSN
+89 RAQLST
-95 LTKQYDALRREER
+95 LTKQYDALSKAER
-108 ENVDVGVKLKNQ
+108 DNVNVGGKLKTQ
-120 INKLTKEL
+120 INAITKEL
-128 KKAEEGTERY
+128 KNAEEGTERY

-162 LTNIVNIEGG
+162 LTTIVNIEGG

-181 NSVKAFSASLG
+181 NSVKAFSASLW
-192 ALLTNPVFLAVAGI
+192 ALLTNHVFLAVAGI

-272 WHTTQQE
+272 WHTTEQE
-279 ALDALNKGFASGA
+279 ALDIINKGFASGA
-292 DLSGNMLSLLTQYA
+292 DLGGNMLSLLSQYA
-306 PTLKDAGFSVEQ
+306 PTLRDAGFSAEQ

-347 NMTTS
+347 NMTSS
-352 TKDSLRGIGI
+352 TRESLRGIGI
-362 DADEMARKLATGQ
+362 DADELARKLATNQ
-375 MDIGDAVKQVAH
+375 MDIGDAVKMVAH

-432 KQRTGEW
+432 KQSTGEW
-439 GEDMDALREKD
+439 GEDMDELREKN
-450 EQLNQAVADLFDVT
+450 EELNQAVADLFDFT
-464 GQGFEHTQAQAKL
+464 GQGFEHTQTQAKL

-485 IVAGIQSVVKWMK
+485 IVAGIQSVIKWMK
-498 NVWNSSKAVRLA
+498 NVWNSSKVVRLA

-524 STAPMRVVIAG
+524 STIPMRIVIAG
-535 IKTIGDMVVA
+535 IKTIGDLIVA
-545 LAKTFGGVKTAVRQS
+545 LSKTFGGVKTAIQQS
-560 FGGLVDIFA
+560 FNGLADIFA

-580 RGWDIALKGGL
+580 RGWETAMKGGL
-591 AAVKN
+591 KAVKN
-596 FTTGVKDSFSTMY
+596 FTTGIGDNFSTLF
-609 NNVKSYGAGIA
+609 NNVKSYGAGIVS
-620 NSVVGAFNVTRGWA
+620 SVTGAFNATKGWA
-634 DYTFDMSEGGG
+634 NHIFDTSEPYNVQSYS
-645 GFTSAALSA
+645 TDIT
-654 ESAME
+654 
-659 FLDDAYEKEKDK
+659 LDDLLEDDLEDDLEDK
-671 NKNKNNA
+671 LDKKNKNNA
-678 GGNKRGGAN
+678 SGNKRGGAN
-687 KKGGSTPSGKSEAEA
+687 KKGGSASNTDKQSVDK
-702 QAEKEANERK
+702 KVNELKR
-712 ALAEKLLKQAQ
+712 LQEQLTKQAQ
-723 QLEQKAYEEEAKTSK
+723 EIDRKAQEEQDKLTAD
-738 EGIVE
+738 GIHA
-743 MFKQRNAALVAQYA
+743 MYKRRAQEIRAMYDV
-757 GLGEMTEEEE
+757 LPDTEENRAAINKLVNANFAEMDE
-767 KALHT
+767 AL
-772 LQKELLDEQK
+772 KEWAK
-782 KMLDDFDAQQA
+782 KNKEASDKIEQQA
-793 KKREEREKKAAE
+793 KADAQKLVQTMMDASEDGSKAQLE
-805 FASKL
+805 WQLKL
-810 LETSLDGS
+810 LQ
-818 MEGTQGWANLRLQ
+818 MEQE
-831 QIQMMQDAELEQYKQ
+831 AELATIGKNEELKNAVRLKYAKQ
-846 MLNNKIITQ
+846 M
-855 EQYEQ
+855 
-860 MQAAIEAK
+860 
-868 YGQQRIETQKAVN
+868 V
-881 QAEIDA
+881 DA
-887 QAAKYN
+887 QKQYADAQVQIEMDKYN
-893 AIGSIV
+893 AIASITGSLA
-899 GGVGEL
+899 E
-905 FGALGEEQKEF
+905 ALGAFGESNKELV
-916 AILQKTLALGEIMIS
+916 ILQRTLAVAEVLIA
-931 QAVAIANAIK
+931 QAVAIANAVKK
-941 AGSNALTPWQMIAQI
+941 ATTDPTNFSVWQMIAAI
-956 AASVVAVT
+956 GTSVAAVT
-964 SAMAQAFAALDSAKF
+964 GAIASAFSSLDGAKF

-1032 AQRTASSVRGE
+1032 AQQTASSVRGE

>member
-13 FDAQQAINGLANL
+13 FDALQAINGLKNL
-26 NGQIAENQTK
+26 NGAIDTNETR
-36 LKEMANA
+36 LKEMAKA
-43 GKKGTQAYA
+43 GEKGTQAYA

-66 DLSQAMQ
+66 DLSQAVQ

-83 GSLRKM
+83 GSLRSM
-89 RAELSN
+89 RAQLST
-95 LTKQYDALRREER
+95 LTKQYDALSKAER
-108 ENVDVGVKLKNQ
+108 DNVNVGGKLKTQ
-120 INKLTKEL
+120 INAITKEL
-128 KKAEEGTERY
+128 KSAEEGTERY

-162 LTNIVNIEGG
+162 LANIVNIEGG

-206 AGAGVAFKWW
+206 AGASVAFKWW

-292 DLSGNMLSLLTQYA
+292 DLSGNMLNLLTQYA
-306 PTLKDAGFSVEQ
+306 PTLKDAGYSVEQ

-336 EAIKQASARLR
+336 ESIKQASARLR

-439 GEDMDALREKD
+439 GEDMDTLREKD

-545 LAKTFGGVKTAVRQS
+545 LAKTFGGVKTAVKQS

-580 RGWDIALKGGL
+580 RGWDTAMKGGL

-596 FTTGVKDSFSTMY
+596 FTTGVQDSFSTMY

-634 DYTFDMSEGGG
+634 DYTFN
-645 GFTSAALSA
+645 TSDTYDVPSY
-654 ESAME
+654 STDVQDIT
-659 FLDDAYEKEKDK
+659 LDNTLND
-671 NKNKNNA
+671 NNKNNA

-743 MFKQRNAALVAQYA
+743 MFKQRNAALVEQYA

-772 LQKELLDEQK
+772 LQKGLLDEQK

-793 KKREEREKKAAE
+793 NKREEREKKAAE

-810 LETSLDGS
+810 LETSLDGTK
-818 MEGTQGWANLRLQ
+818 EGTQGWANLRLQ

-846 MLNNKIITQ
+846 MLNNKTITQ

-860 MQAAIEAK
+860 MQAAIGAK
-868 YGQQRIETQKAVN
+868 YGQQRIDTQKAVN

-887 QAAKYN
+887 QEAKYN
-893 AIGSIV
+893 AISSIV
-899 GGVGEL
+899 GSFGEL
-905 FGALGEEQKEF
+905 FGALGDEQKEF

-956 AASVVAVT
+956 ASSVVAVT
-964 SAMAQAFAALDSAKF
+964 SAMAQAFAALDDAKF

-1032 AQRTASSVRGE
+1032 AQKTASSVRGE

>member
-13 FDAQQAINGLANL
+13 FDALQAINGLKNL
-26 NGQIAENQTK
+26 NGAIDTNETR
-36 LKEMANA
+36 LKEMAKA
-43 GKKGTQAYA
+43 GEKGTQAYA

-66 DLSQAMQ
+66 DLSQAVQ

-83 GSLRKM
+83 GSLRSM
-89 RAELSN
+89 RAQLST
-95 LTKQYDALRREER
+95 LTKQYDALSKAER
-108 ENVDVGVKLKNQ
+108 DNVNVGGKLKTQ
-120 INKLTKEL
+120 INAITKEL
-128 KKAEEGTERY
+128 KSAEEGTERY

-292 DLSGNMLSLLTQYA
+292 DLSGNMLSLLSQYA
-306 PTLKDAGFSVEQ
+306 PTLKDAGFSAEQ

-352 TKDSLRGIGI
+352 TRESLRGIGI

-432 KQRTGEW
+432 KQGTGEW

-545 LAKTFGGVKTAVRQS
+545 LAKTFGGVKTAIKQS
-560 FGGLVDIFA
+560 FSGLVDIFA

-580 RGWDIALKGGL
+580 RGWETAMKGGL
-591 AAVKN
+591 TAVKN
-596 FTTGVKDSFSTMY
+596 FTSGVKDSFSTMY

-620 NSVVGAFNVTRGWA
+620 NSVAGAFNTTRGWT
-634 DYTFDMSEGGG
+634 DYKFN
-645 GFTSAALSA
+645 TSDTYDVPSY
-654 ESAME
+654 STDVQDIT
-659 FLDDAYEKEKDK
+659 LDNTLND
-671 NKNKNNA
+671 NNKNNA

-687 KKGGSTPSGKSEAEA
+687 KKGGSAPSTTKASVDKKVNELKSLQE
-702 QAEKEANERK
+702 Q
-712 ALAEKLLKQAQ
+712 LLKQAQ
-723 QLEQKAYEEEAKTSK
+723 EIERKAQEEQDKLTAD
-738 EGIVE
+738 GIRA
-743 MFKQRNAALVAQYA
+743 MYQRRAQEIRAMYDALPD
-757 GLGEMTEEEE
+757 TEENRAAINKLVNANFAEMD
-767 KALHT
+767 KALEE
-772 LQKELLDEQK
+772 LAKKNKEAADK
-782 KMLDDFDAQQA
+782 VAQQA
-793 KKREEREKKAAE
+793 KADAQKLVQTMMD
-805 FASKL
+805 ASEDGSRAQLDWQLKL
-810 LETSLDGS
+810 LQ
-818 MEGTQGWANLRLQ
+818 MEQE
-831 QIQMMQDAELEQYKQ
+831 AELATIEGNEELKNAVRLKYAKQ
-846 MLNNKIITQ
+846 M
-855 EQYEQ
+855 
-860 MQAAIEAK
+860 
-868 YGQQRIETQKAVN
+868 V
-881 QAEIDA
+881 DA
-887 QAAKYN
+887 QKQYADAQVQIEMDKYN
-893 AIGSIV
+893 AIASITGSLA
-899 GGVGEL
+899 E
-905 FGALGEEQKEF
+905 ALGAFGESNKELV
-916 AILQKTLALGEIMIS
+916 ILQRTLAVAEVLIA
-931 QAVAIANAIK
+931 QAVAIANAVKK
-941 AGSNALTPWQMIAQI
+941 ATTDPTNFSVWQMIASI
-956 AASVVAVT
+956 GTSVAAVT
-964 SAMAQAFAALDSAKF
+964 GAIASAFSALDGAKF

-1032 AQRTASSVRGE
+1032 AQQTASSVRGE

>member
-13 FDAQQAINGLANL
+13 FDALQAINGLKNL
-26 NGQIAENQTK
+26 NGAIDTNETK
-36 LKEMANA
+36 LKEMARA
-43 GKKGTQAYA
+43 GEKGTQAYA
-52 ILEQQTKSLRKQKQ
+52 ILEQQTKALRKQKQ
-66 DLSQAMQ
+66 DLSQAVQ

-83 GSLRKM
+83 GSLRSM
-89 RAELSN
+89 RAQLST
-95 LTKQYDALRREER
+95 LTKQYDALSKAER
-108 ENVDVGVKLKNQ
+108 DNVNVGGKLKTQ
-120 INKLTKEL
+120 INAITKEL
-128 KKAEEGTERY
+128 KSAEEGTERY

-152 IGANTMFGSS
+152 IGANTMFGTS

-306 PTLKDAGFSVEQ
+306 PTLKDAGYSVEQ

-417 MIKGLEDIEMNLDIV
+417 MIKNLEDIEMNLDIV
-432 KQRTGEW
+432 KQSTGEW

-545 LAKTFGGVKTAVRQS
+545 LAKTFGGVKTAVKQS

-580 RGWDIALKGGL
+580 RGWETAMKGGL
-591 AAVKN
+591 TAVKN

-620 NSVVGAFNVTRGWA
+620 NSVAGAFNTTRGWA
-634 DYTFDMSEGGG
+634 DYKFN
-645 GFTSAALSA
+645 TSDTYDVPSY
-654 ESAME
+654 STDVQDIT
-659 FLDDAYEKEKDK
+659 LDNTLND
-671 NKNKNNA
+671 NNKNNA

-687 KKGGSTPSGKSEAEA
+687 KKGGSAPSTTKASVDKKVNELKSLQE
-702 QAEKEANERK
+702 Q
-712 ALAEKLLKQAQ
+712 LLKQAQ
-723 QLEQKAYEEEAKTSK
+723 EIERKAQEEQDKLTAD
-738 EGIVE
+738 GIRA
-743 MFKQRNAALVAQYA
+743 MYQRRAQEIRAMYDALPD
-757 GLGEMTEEEE
+757 TEENRAAINKLVNANFAEMD
-767 KALHT
+767 KALEE
-772 LQKELLDEQK
+772 LAKKNKEAADK
-782 KMLDDFDAQQA
+782 VAQQA
-793 KKREEREKKAAE
+793 KADAQKLVQTMIDASEDGSKAQLE
-805 FASKL
+805 WQLKL
-810 LETSLDGS
+810 LQ
-818 MEGTQGWANLRLQ
+818 MEQE
-831 QIQMMQDAELEQYKQ
+831 AELATIEGNEELKNAVRLKYAKQ
-846 MLNNKIITQ
+846 M
-855 EQYEQ
+855 
-860 MQAAIEAK
+860 
-868 YGQQRIETQKAVN
+868 V
-881 QAEIDA
+881 DA
-887 QAAKYN
+887 QKQYADAQVQIEMDKYN
-893 AIGSIV
+893 AIASITGSLA
-899 GGVGEL
+899 E
-905 FGALGEEQKEF
+905 ALGAFGESNKELV
-916 AILQKTLALGEIMIS
+916 ILQRTLAVAEVLIA
-931 QAVAIANAIK
+931 QAVAIANAVKK
-941 AGSNALTPWQMIAQI
+941 ATTDPTNFSVWQMIAAI
-956 AASVVAVT
+956 GTSVAAVT
-964 SAMAQAFAALDSAKF
+964 GAIASAFSALDGAKF

-1072 QVEVMNERATL
+1072 QVEVMLERATL

>member
-13 FDAQQAINGLANL
+13 FDALQAINGLKNL
-26 NGQIAENQTK
+26 NGAIETNETK
-36 LKEMANA
+36 LKEMARA
-43 GKKGTQAYA
+43 GEKGTQAYA
-52 ILEQQTKSLRKQKQ
+52 ILEQQTKVLRKQKQ
-66 DLSQAMQ
+66 DLSQAVQ

-83 GSLRKM
+83 GSLRSM
-89 RAELSN
+89 RAQLST
-95 LTKQYDALRREER
+95 LTKQYDALSKAER
-108 ENVDVGVKLKNQ
+108 DNVNVGGKLKTQ
-120 INKLTKEL
+120 INAITKEL
-128 KKAEEGTERY
+128 KSAEEGTERY

-152 IGANTMFGSS
+152 IGANTMFGTS

-306 PTLKDAGFSVEQ
+306 PTLRDAGFSAEQ

-417 MIKGLEDIEMNLDIV
+417 MIKNLEDIEMNLDIV
-432 KQRTGEW
+432 KQSTGEW

-545 LAKTFGGVKTAVRQS
+545 LAKTFGGVKTAVKQS

-580 RGWDIALKGGL
+580 RGWETAMKGGL
-591 AAVKN
+591 TAVKN

-609 NNVKSYGAGIA
+609 NNVKGYGAGIA
-620 NSVVGAFNVTRGWA
+620 NSVAGAFNATKGWA
-634 DYTFDMSEGGG
+634 DYTFNSSDSYDVPSYSTDVQDITLDS
-645 GFTSAALSA
+645 TS
-654 ESAME
+654 
-659 FLDDAYEKEKDK
+659 
-671 NKNKNNA
+671 NNNNKNNA
-678 GGNKRGGAN
+678 GSNKRGGAN
-687 KKGGSTPSGKSEAEA
+687 KKGGSASNTDKQSVDKKVNELKSLQE
-702 QAEKEANERK
+702 Q
-712 ALAEKLLKQAQ
+712 LLKQAQ
-723 QLEQKAYEEEAKTSK
+723 EIERKAQEEQDKLTADGIRAMYQRRAQEIRAMYDVLPDTEENRAAINKLVNANFAEMDKA
-738 EGIVE
+738 
-743 MFKQRNAALVAQYA
+743 
-757 GLGEMTEEEE
+757 LGELA
-767 KALHT
+767 KKN
-772 LQKELLDEQK
+772 KEAADKIE
-782 KMLDDFDAQQA
+782 QQA
-793 KKREEREKKAAE
+793 KADAQKLVQTMIDASEDGSKAQLE
-805 FASKL
+805 WQLKL
-810 LETSLDGS
+810 LQ
-818 MEGTQGWANLRLQ
+818 MEQE
-831 QIQMMQDAELEQYKQ
+831 AELATIEGNEELKNAVRLKYAKQ
-846 MLNNKIITQ
+846 M
-855 EQYEQ
+855 
-860 MQAAIEAK
+860 
-868 YGQQRIETQKAVN
+868 V
-881 QAEIDA
+881 DA
-887 QAAKYN
+887 QKQYADAQVQIEMDKYN
-893 AIGSIV
+893 AIASITGSLA
-899 GGVGEL
+899 E
-905 FGALGEEQKEF
+905 ALGAFGESNKELV
-916 AILQKTLALGEIMIS
+916 ILQRTLAVAEVLIA
-931 QAVAIANAIK
+931 QAVAIANAVKK
-941 AGSNALTPWQMIAQI
+941 ATTDPTNFSVWQMIAAI
-956 AASVVAVT
+956 GTSVAAVT
-964 SAMAQAFAALDSAKF
+964 GAIASAFSALDGAKF

-985 SGAGTST
+985 SGAGTAT

-1032 AQRTASSVRGE
+1032 AQQTASSVRGE

-1072 QVEVMNERATL
+1072 QVEVMLERATL

>member
-13 FDAQQAINGLANL
+13 FDALQAINGLINL
-26 NGQIAENQTK
+26 NGAIDTNEK
-36 LKEMANA
+36 RLKEMAKA
-43 GKKGTQAYA
+43 GEKGTQAYA

-83 GSLRKM
+83 GSLRSM
-89 RAELSN
+89 RAQLST
-95 LTKQYDALRREER
+95 LTKQYDALSKAER
-108 ENVDVGVKLKNQ
+108 DNVNVGGKLKTQ
-120 INKLTKEL
+120 INSITKEL
-128 KKAEEGTERY
+128 KSAEEGTERY
-138 YRNVGNYKNAILDT
+138 YRNVGNYKNAILET

-162 LTNIVNIEGG
+162 LTNIVTNIVNIEGG

-192 ALLTNPVFLAVAGI
+192 ALFTNPVFLTVAGI
-206 AGAGVAFKWW
+206 AGAGIAGAGIAFKWW

-292 DLSGNMLSLLTQYA
+292 DLSGNMLSLLSQYA
-306 PTLKDAGFSVEQ
+306 PTLKDAGYSVEQ

-510 FVALANVMHTAWLV
+510 FVSLANIMHTAWLV
-524 STAPMRVVIAG
+524 STIPMRIVITG
-535 IKTIGDMVVA
+535 IKTIAELVVS
-545 LAKTFGGVKTAVRQS
+545 LAKTFGGVKTAIKQS

-580 RGWDIALKGGL
+580 RGWETAMKGGL

-596 FTTGVKDSFSTMY
+596 FTTGIG
-609 NNVKSYGAGIA
+609 NNFNTLFNNIKGYGAGIVS
-620 NSVVGAFNVTRGWA
+620 SVTGAFNATRGWA
-634 DYTFDMSEGGG
+634 NYTFN
-645 GFTSAALSA
+645 TSDSYDVP
-654 ESAME
+654 SYSTDVQDIT
-659 FLDDAYEKEKDK
+659 LDNTLND
-671 NKNKNNA
+671 NNKNNA

-687 KKGGSTPSGKSEAEA
+687 KKGGSTPSTTKASVDKKVNELKSLQE
-702 QAEKEANERK
+702 Q
-712 ALAEKLLKQAQ
+712 LLKQAQ
-723 QLEQKAYEEEAKTSK
+723 EIERKAQEEQDKLTADGIRAMYQRRAQEIRAMYDALPDTEENRAAINKLVNANFAEMDKA
-738 EGIVE
+738 
-743 MFKQRNAALVAQYA
+743 
-757 GLGEMTEEEE
+757 LGELA
-767 KALHT
+767 KKN
-772 LQKELLDEQK
+772 KEAADK
-782 KMLDDFDAQQA
+782 VAQQA
-793 KKREEREKKAAE
+793 KAE
-805 FASKL
+805 AQKLVQTMIDASEDGSRAQLDWQLKL
-810 LETSLDGS
+810 LQ
-818 MEGTQGWANLRLQ
+818 MEQE
-831 QIQMMQDAELEQYKQ
+831 AELATIEGNEELKNAVRLKYAKQ
-846 MLNNKIITQ
+846 M
-855 EQYEQ
+855 
-860 MQAAIEAK
+860 
-868 YGQQRIETQKAVN
+868 V
-881 QAEIDA
+881 DA
-887 QAAKYN
+887 QKQYADAQVQIEMDKYN
-893 AIGSIV
+893 AIASITGSLA
-899 GGVGEL
+899 E
-905 FGALGEEQKEF
+905 ALGAFGESNKELV
-916 AILQKTLALGEIMIS
+916 ILQRTLAVAEVLIA
-931 QAVAIANAIK
+931 QAVAIANAVKK
-941 AGSNALTPWQMIAQI
+941 ATTDPTNFSVWQMIAAI
-956 AASVVAVT
+956 GTSVAAVT
-964 SAMAQAFAALDSAKF
+964 GAIASAFSALDGAKF

-1032 AQRTASSVRGE
+1032 AQKTASSVRGE

-1053 VAMLPAPVVSVQD
+1053 VAMLPNPVVSVQD

>member
-1 MADNVEKIISVK
+1 MAENVEKIISVK
-13 FDAQQAINGLANL
+13 FDAQQAIKGLADL
-26 NGQIAENQTK
+26 NGQIDANQTK

-43 GKKGTQAYA
+43 GEKGTKAYA
-52 ILEQQTKSLRKQKQ
+52 QLEQETKALRKQKQ
-66 DLSQAMQ
+66 DLSQAVQ
-73 NEIKQQNMLD
+73 NEVKQQNMLD

-95 LTKQYDALRREER
+95 LTKQYDALSKAER
-108 ENVDVGVKLKNQ
+108 ENVNVGGKLKNQ
-120 INKLTKEL
+120 INTLTKEL
-128 KKAEEGTERY
+128 KSAEEGTQRY
-138 YRNVGNYKNAILDT
+138 YRNVGNYKNAILET
-152 IGANTMFGSS
+152 IGANTMFGTS
-162 LTNIVNIEGG
+162 LVNIVNIEGG

-181 NSVKAFSASLG
+181 NSVKAFSASL
-192 ALLTNPVFLAVAGI
+192 ASLLANPMFWAVAGV

-216 YDYNDGLAEATRL
+216 YDYNNGLAEATRL

-235 LTGKALSDLRDGIQA
+235 LTGTELSNLRDGIQA
-250 TADTYGKDY
+250 TADTYGKEY

-279 ALDALNKGFASGA
+279 ALDTINKGFASGA
-292 DLSGNMLSLLTQYA
+292 DLSGNMLNLLSQYA
-306 PTLKDAGFSVEQ
+306 PTLRDAGYSAEQ

-362 DADEMARKLATGQ
+362 DADDMAQKLATNQ
-375 MDIGDAVKQVAH
+375 MDIGDAVKMVAH

-432 KQRTGEW
+432 KQSTGEW
-439 GEDMDALREKD
+439 GEDMDALREKN
-450 EQLNQAVADLFDVT
+450 EELNQAVADLFDFT
-464 GQGFEHTQAQAKL
+464 GQGFEHTQAQAQL

-485 IVAGIQSVVKWMK
+485 IVQGVQSVVNWFK
-498 NVWNSSKAVRLA
+498 NLWNASGAVRLGLIGIISVWRVLA
-510 FVALANVMHTAWLV
+510 KVAYIPLNLMVQ
-524 STAPMRVVIAG
+524 G
-535 IKTIGDMVVA
+535 IKTVIEAIAALSNALLAIKNNIGSA
-545 LAKTFGGVKTAVRQS
+545 FGGVAE
-560 FGGLVDIFA
+560 IFR
-569 GIKNLDPDQIK
+569 GIKNLNPEQVSNGISQAMGGAWKSVKAFTGGIVNAFGSAVSNISNIAVDFVGDM
-580 RGWDIALKGGL
+580 RDIVDDAG
-591 AAVKN
+591 
-596 FTTGVKDSFSTMY
+596 SWMY
-609 NNVKSYGAGIA
+609 S
-620 NSVVGAFNVTRGWA
+620 R
-634 DYTFDMSEGGG
+634 FDLGGG
-645 GFTSAALSA
+645 GAAGSWGGGGSSSAFSPGG
-654 ESAME
+654 
-659 FLDDAYEKEKDK
+659 
-671 NKNKNNA
+671 
-678 GGNKRGGAN
+678 GGNG
-687 KKGGSTPSGKSEAEA
+687 GGSSNGGKGSASKGSASKKSGGKSEAEK
-702 QAEKEANERK
+702 QAEKDAAERK

-723 QLEQKAYEEEAKTSK
+723 QLEQKAFEEQAKTSK

-743 MFKQRNAALVAQYA
+743 MFKQRNAALVEQYA

-772 LQKELLDEQK
+772 LQKGLLDEQA
-782 KMLDDFDAQQA
+782 KMLADFDAQQA
-793 KKREEREKKAAE
+793 KKREEQEKKAAE
-805 FASKL
+805 FAAKL

-818 MEGTQGWANLRLQ
+818 KEGTQGWANLRLQ

-846 MLNNKIITQ
+846 MLNNKIIVQ

-868 YGQQRIETQKAVN
+868 YGQQRLDTQKAVN

-887 QAAKYN
+887 QEAKYN
-893 AIGSIV
+893 AISSIV

-931 QAVAIANAIK
+931 QAVAIANAVK
-941 AGSNALTPWQMIAQI
+941 AGSNALSPWQMIAQI
-956 AASVVAVT
+956 ATSVVAVT
-964 SAMAQAFAALDSAKF
+964 SAMAQAFAALDDAKF
-979 ARGGYI
+979 ATGGYI
-985 SGAGTST
+985 KGAGTGT
-992 SDSIPVRVSNGESVM
+992 SDSIPVRVSNGESII
-1007 NANTTAMFSGL
+1007 NANSTAMFGSL

-1032 AQRTASSVRGE
+1032 VQQTAASVRGE

-1072 QVEVMNERATL
+1072 QVEVMTERATL

>member
-120 INKLTKEL
+120 INKLTKEI
-128 KKAEEGTERY
+128 KSAEEGTERY

-235 LTGKALSDLRDGIQA
+235 LTGKELSDLRDGIQA

-292 DLSGNMLSLLTQYA
+292 DLSGNMLSLLSQYA
-306 PTLKDAGFSVEQ
+306 PTLKDAGYSVEQ

-375 MDIGDAVKQVAH
+375 MDMGDAIKLVAH

-408 RQGKFASQE
+408 R
-417 MIKGLEDIEMNLDIV
+417 
-432 KQRTGEW
+432 
-439 GEDMDALREKD
+439 
-450 EQLNQAVADLFDVT
+450 
-464 GQGFEHTQAQAKL
+464 
-477 FVKDGLLR
+477 
-485 IVAGIQSVVKWMK
+485 
-498 NVWNSSKAVRLA
+498 
-510 FVALANVMHTAWLV
+510 
-524 STAPMRVVIAG
+524 
-535 IKTIGDMVVA
+535 
-545 LAKTFGGVKTAVRQS
+545 
-560 FGGLVDIFA
+560 
-569 GIKNLDPDQIK
+569 
-580 RGWDIALKGGL
+580 
-591 AAVKN
+591 
-596 FTTGVKDSFSTMY
+596 
-609 NNVKSYGAGIA
+609 
-620 NSVVGAFNVTRGWA
+620 
-634 DYTFDMSEGGG
+634 
-645 GFTSAALSA
+645 
-654 ESAME
+654 
-659 FLDDAYEKEKDK
+659 
-671 NKNKNNA
+671 
-678 GGNKRGGAN
+678 
-687 KKGGSTPSGKSEAEA
+687 
-702 QAEKEANERK
+702 
-712 ALAEKLLKQAQ
+712 
-723 QLEQKAYEEEAKTSK
+723 
-738 EGIVE
+738 
-743 MFKQRNAALVAQYA
+743 
-757 GLGEMTEEEE
+757 
-767 KALHT
+767 
-772 LQKELLDEQK
+772 
-782 KMLDDFDAQQA
+782 
-793 KKREEREKKAAE
+793 
-805 FASKL
+805 
-810 LETSLDGS
+810 
-818 MEGTQGWANLRLQ
+818 
-831 QIQMMQDAELEQYKQ
+831 
-846 MLNNKIITQ
+846 
-855 EQYEQ
+855 
-860 MQAAIEAK
+860 
-868 YGQQRIETQKAVN
+868 
-881 QAEIDA
+881 
-887 QAAKYN
+887 
-893 AIGSIV
+893 
-899 GGVGEL
+899 
-905 FGALGEEQKEF
+905 
-916 AILQKTLALGEIMIS
+916 
-931 QAVAIANAIK
+931 
-941 AGSNALTPWQMIAQI
+941 
-956 AASVVAVT
+956 
-964 SAMAQAFAALDSAKF
+964 
-979 ARGGYI
+979 
-985 SGAGTST
+985 
-992 SDSIPVRVSNGESVM
+992 
-1007 NANTTAMFSGL
+1007 
-1018 LSSLNQLGG
+1018 
-1027 GVPIQ
+1027 
-1032 AQRTASSVRGE
+1032 
-1043 DMLARAVAKG
+1043 
-1053 VAMLPAPVVSVQD
+1053 
-1066 INRGQR
+1066 
-1072 QVEVMNERATL
+1072 

>member
-13 FDAQQAINGLANL
+13 FDALQAINGLKNL
-26 NGQIAENQTK
+26 NGAIDTNETR
-36 LKEMANA
+36 LKEMAKA
-43 GKKGTQAYA
+43 GEKGTQAYA

-66 DLSQAMQ
+66 DLSQAVQ

-83 GSLRKM
+83 GSLRSM
-89 RAELSN
+89 RAQLST
-95 LTKQYDALRREER
+95 LTKQYDALSKAER
-108 ENVDVGVKLKNQ
+108 DNVNVGGKLKTQ
-120 INKLTKEL
+120 INSITKEL
-128 KKAEEGTERY
+128 KNAEEGTERY

-235 LTGKALSDLRDGIQA
+235 LTGKELSDLRDGIQA

-292 DLSGNMLSLLTQYA
+292 DLSGNMLSLLKQYA
-306 PTLKDAGFSVEQ
+306 PTLKDAGFSAEQ

-328 GIFSEQGL
+328 GIFSEQVL

-362 DADEMARKLATGQ
+362 DADDMARKLATGQ

-432 KQRTGEW
+432 KQSTGEW

-477 FVKDGLLR
+477 FVKEGLLR
-485 IVAGIQSVVKWMK
+485 IVAGIQSVIKWMK

-545 LAKTFGGVKTAVRQS
+545 LAKTFGGVKTAVKQS
-560 FGGLVDIFA
+560 FSGLVDIFA
-569 GIKNLDPDQIK
+569 GIKNRDPDQIK

-591 AAVKN
+591 TAVKN
-596 FTTGVKDSFSTMY
+596 FTTGVQDSFSTMY

-634 DYTFDMSEGGG
+634 DYTFN
-645 GFTSAALSA
+645 TSDTYDVPSY
-654 ESAME
+654 STDVQDIT
-659 FLDDAYEKEKDK
+659 LDDTL
-671 NKNKNNA
+671 NNNNKNNA

-687 KKGGSTPSGKSEAEA
+687 KKASVDKKV
-702 QAEKEANERK
+702 KELKRLQEQ
-712 ALAEKLLKQAQ
+712 LLKQAQ
-723 QLEQKAYEEEAKTSK
+723 EIERKGQEEQDKLTADGIRAMYQRRAQEIRAMYDVLPDTEENRAAINKLVNANFAEMDKA
-738 EGIVE
+738 
-743 MFKQRNAALVAQYA
+743 
-757 GLGEMTEEEE
+757 LGELAKKNKEAAD
-767 KALHT
+767 KA
-772 LQKELLDEQK
+772 
-782 KMLDDFDAQQA
+782 AQQA
-793 KKREEREKKAAE
+793 KADAQKLVQTMMD
-805 FASKL
+805 ASEDGSRAQLDWQLKL
-810 LETSLDGS
+810 LQ
-818 MEGTQGWANLRLQ
+818 MEQE
-831 QIQMMQDAELEQYKQ
+831 AELATIEGNEELKNAVRLKYAKQ
-846 MLNNKIITQ
+846 MVEAQK
-855 EQYEQ
+855 QY
-860 MQAAIEAK
+860 A
-868 YGQQRIETQKAVN
+868 
-881 QAEIDA
+881 DA
-887 QAAKYN
+887 QVQIEMDKYN
-893 AIGSIV
+893 AIASITGSLA
-899 GGVGEL
+899 E
-905 FGALGEEQKEF
+905 ALGAFGESNKELV
-916 AILQKTLALGEIMIS
+916 ILQRTLAVAEVLIA
-931 QAVAIANAIK
+931 QAVAIANAVKK
-941 AGSNALTPWQMIAQI
+941 ATTDPTNFSVWQMIAAI
-956 AASVVAVT
+956 GTSVAAVT
-964 SAMAQAFAALDSAKF
+964 GAIASAFSSLDGAKF

>member
-13 FDAQQAINGLANL
+13 FDALQAINGLKNL
-26 NGQIAENQTK
+26 NGAIDTNETR
-36 LKEMANA
+36 LKEMAKA
-43 GKKGTQAYA
+43 GEKGTQAYA

-66 DLSQAMQ
+66 DLSQAVQ

-83 GSLRKM
+83 GSLRSM
-89 RAELSN
+89 RAQLST
-95 LTKQYDALRREER
+95 LTKQYDALSKAER
-108 ENVDVGVKLKNQ
+108 DNVNVGGKLKTQ
-120 INKLTKEL
+120 INAITKEL
-128 KKAEEGTERY
+128 KSAEEGTERY

-279 ALDALNKGFASGA
+279 ALDVLNKGFASGA

-306 PTLKDAGFSVEQ
+306 PTLKDAGYSVEQ

-485 IVAGIQSVVKWMK
+485 IVAGIQSVVKWLK

-545 LAKTFGGVKTAVRQS
+545 LAKTFGGVKTAVKQS

-580 RGWDIALKGGL
+580 RGWETAMKGGL

-620 NSVVGAFNVTRGWA
+620 NSVAGAFNATRGWA
-634 DYTFDMSEGGG
+634 DYTFDTSDTYDVPSYSTGGQDI
-645 GFTSAALSA
+645 T
-654 ESAME
+654 
-659 FLDDAYEKEKDK
+659 LDNTLND
-671 NKNKNNA
+671 NNKNNA

-687 KKGGSTPSGKSEAEA
+687 KKGGSASNADKQSVDKKVDELKSLQE
-702 QAEKEANERK
+702 Q
-712 ALAEKLLKQAQ
+712 LLKQAQ
-723 QLEQKAYEEEAKTSK
+723 EIERKAQEEQDKLTAD
-738 EGIVE
+738 GIRA
-743 MFKQRNAALVAQYA
+743 MYQRRAQEIRAMYDV
-757 GLGEMTEEEE
+757 LPDTEENRAAINKLVNANFAEMD
-767 KALHT
+767 KALEE
-772 LQKELLDEQK
+772 LAKKNKEAADK
-782 KMLDDFDAQQA
+782 VAQQA
-793 KKREEREKKAAE
+793 KADAQKLVQTMMD
-805 FASKL
+805 ASEDGSRAQLDWQLKL
-810 LETSLDGS
+810 LQ
-818 MEGTQGWANLRLQ
+818 MEQE
-831 QIQMMQDAELEQYKQ
+831 AELATIEGNEELKNAVRLKYAKQ
-846 MLNNKIITQ
+846 M
-855 EQYEQ
+855 
-860 MQAAIEAK
+860 
-868 YGQQRIETQKAVN
+868 V
-881 QAEIDA
+881 DA
-887 QAAKYN
+887 QKQYADAQVQIEMDKYN
-893 AIGSIV
+893 AIASITGSLA
-899 GGVGEL
+899 E
-905 FGALGEEQKEF
+905 ALGAFGESNKELV
-916 AILQKTLALGEIMIS
+916 ILQRTLAVAEVLIA
-931 QAVAIANAIK
+931 QAVAIANAVKK
-941 AGSNALTPWQMIAQI
+941 ATTDPTNFSVWQMIAAI
-956 AASVVAVT
+956 GTSVAAVT
-964 SAMAQAFAALDSAKF
+964 GAIASAFSALDDAKF

-1053 VAMLPAPVVSVQD
+1053 VAMLPNPVVSVQD

-1072 QVEVMNERATL
+1072 QVVVMNERATL

>member
-13 FDAQQAINGLANL
+13 FDALQAINGLKNL
-26 NGQIAENQTK
+26 NGAIDTNETR
-36 LKEMANA
+36 LKEMAKA
-43 GKKGTQAYA
+43 GEKGTQAYA

-66 DLSQAMQ
+66 DLSQAVQ

-83 GSLRKM
+83 GSLRSM
-89 RAELSN
+89 RAQLST
-95 LTKQYDALRREER
+95 LTKQYDALSKAER
-108 ENVDVGVKLKNQ
+108 DNVNVGGKLKTQ
-120 INKLTKEL
+120 INAITKEL
-128 KKAEEGTERY
+128 KSAEEGTERY

-192 ALLTNPVFLAVAGI
+192 ALLTNPVFLTVAGI

-235 LTGKALSDLRDGIQA
+235 LTGKELSDLRDGIQA

-362 DADEMARKLATGQ
+362 DADDLAHKLATRQ
-375 MDIGDAVKQVAH
+375 MDIGDAIKLVAH

-545 LAKTFGGVKTAVRQS
+545 LAKTFGGVKTAIKQS
-560 FGGLVDIFA
+560 FDGLADIFA
-569 GIKNLDPDQIK
+569 GIKNFRPDQIK
-580 RGWDIALKGGL
+580 RGWETAMKGGL

-596 FTTGVKDSFSTMY
+596 FTTGIG
-609 NNVKSYGAGIA
+609 NNFNTLFNNIKGYGAGIVS
-620 NSVVGAFNVTRGWA
+620 SVTGAFNATRDWA
-634 DYTFDMSEGGG
+634 NYTFDMSEGGG

-671 NKNKNNA
+671 DKNKNKNNA

-687 KKGGSTPSGKSEAEA
+687 KKGGSTPSTT
-702 QAEKEANERK
+702 K
-712 ALAEKLLKQAQ
+712 ATVDKKVDELKRLQEQLLKQAQ
-723 QLEQKAYEEEAKTSK
+723 EIERKAQEEQDKLTADGIRAMYQRRAQEIRAMYDVLPDTEENRAAINKLVNANFAEMDKA
-738 EGIVE
+738 
-743 MFKQRNAALVAQYA
+743 
-757 GLGEMTEEEE
+757 LGELA
-767 KALHT
+767 KKN
-772 LQKELLDEQK
+772 KEAADK
-782 KMLDDFDAQQA
+782 VAQQA
-793 KKREEREKKAAE
+793 KADAQKLVQTMMD
-805 FASKL
+805 ASEDGSRAQLDWQLKL
-810 LETSLDGS
+810 LQ
-818 MEGTQGWANLRLQ
+818 MEQE
-831 QIQMMQDAELEQYKQ
+831 AELATIEGNEELKNAVRLKYAKQ
-846 MLNNKIITQ
+846 MVEAQK
-855 EQYEQ
+855 QY
-860 MQAAIEAK
+860 A
-868 YGQQRIETQKAVN
+868 
-881 QAEIDA
+881 DA
-887 QAAKYN
+887 QVQIEMDKYN
-893 AIGSIV
+893 AIASITGSLA
-899 GGVGEL
+899 E
-905 FGALGEEQKEF
+905 ALGAFGESNKDLV
-916 AILQKTLALGEIMIS
+916 ILQRTLAVAEVLIA
-931 QAVAIANAIK
+931 QAVAIANAVKK
-941 AGSNALTPWQMIAQI
+941 ATTDPTNFSVWQMIAAI
-956 AASVVAVT
+956 GTSVAAVT
-964 SAMAQAFAALDSAKF
+964 GAIASAFSALDDAKF

>member
-13 FDAQQAINGLANL
+13 FDALQAINGLKNL
-26 NGQIAENQTK
+26 NGAIDTNETR
-36 LKEMANA
+36 LKKMAKA
-43 GKKGTQAYA
+43 GEKGTQAYA

-66 DLSQAMQ
+66 DLSQAVQ

-83 GSLRKM
+83 GSLRSM
-89 RAELSN
+89 RAQLST
-95 LTKQYDALRREER
+95 LTKQYDALKREER
-108 ENVDVGVKLKNQ
+108 ENDNVGGKLKTQ
-120 INKLTKEL
+120 INAITKEL
-128 KKAEEGTERY
+128 KRAEEGTERY

-192 ALLTNPVFLAVAGI
+192 ALLTNPVFLTVAGI

-498 NVWNSSKAVRLA
+498 NVWNSSKAVRMA

-545 LAKTFGGVKTAVRQS
+545 LAKTFGGVKTAIKQS

-580 RGWDIALKGGL
+580 RGWETAMKGGL
-591 AAVKN
+591 TAVKN
-596 FTTGVKDSFSTMY
+596 FTTGIGNSFSTLF
-609 NNVKSYGAGIA
+609 NNIKSYGAGIVS
-620 NSVVGAFNVTRGWA
+620 SVTGAFNATRGWA
-634 DYTFDMSEGGG
+634 DYTFN
-645 GFTSAALSA
+645 TSDSYDVP
-654 ESAME
+654 SYSTDVQDIT
-659 FLDDAYEKEKDK
+659 LDNTLND
-671 NKNKNNA
+671 NNKNNA

-687 KKGGSTPSGKSEAEA
+687 KKGGSAPSTT
-702 QAEKEANERK
+702 K
-712 ALAEKLLKQAQ
+712 ATVDKKVDELKRLQEQLLKQAQ
-723 QLEQKAYEEEAKTSK
+723 EIERKAQEEQDKLTADGIRAMYQRRAQEIRAMYDALPDTEENRAAINKLVNANFAEMDKA
-738 EGIVE
+738 
-743 MFKQRNAALVAQYA
+743 
-757 GLGEMTEEEE
+757 LGELA
-767 KALHT
+767 KKN
-772 LQKELLDEQK
+772 KEAADK
-782 KMLDDFDAQQA
+782 VAQQA
-793 KKREEREKKAAE
+793 KADAQKLVQTMMD
-805 FASKL
+805 ASEDGSRAQLDWQLKL
-810 LETSLDGS
+810 LQ
-818 MEGTQGWANLRLQ
+818 MEQE
-831 QIQMMQDAELEQYKQ
+831 AELATIEGNEELKNAVRLKYAKQ
-846 MLNNKIITQ
+846 MVGAQK
-855 EQYEQ
+855 QY
-860 MQAAIEAK
+860 A
-868 YGQQRIETQKAVN
+868 
-881 QAEIDA
+881 DA
-887 QAAKYN
+887 QVQIEMDKYN
-893 AIGSIV
+893 AIASITGSLA
-899 GGVGEL
+899 E
-905 FGALGEEQKEF
+905 ALGAFGESNKDLV
-916 AILQKTLALGEIMIS
+916 ILQRTLAVAEVLIA
-931 QAVAIANAIK
+931 QAVAIANAVKK
-941 AGSNALTPWQMIAQI
+941 ATTDPTNFSVWQMIAAI
-956 AASVVAVT
+956 GTSVAAVT
-964 SAMAQAFAALDSAKF
+964 GAIASAFSALDDAKF

>member
-13 FDAQQAINGLANL
+13 FDALQAINGLKNL
-26 NGQIAENQTK
+26 NGAIDTNETR
-36 LKEMANA
+36 LKEMAKA
-43 GKKGTQAYA
+43 GEKGTQAYA

-66 DLSQAMQ
+66 DLSQAVQ

-83 GSLRKM
+83 GSLRSM
-89 RAELSN
+89 RAQLST
-95 LTKQYDALRREER
+95 LTKQYDALSKAER
-108 ENVDVGVKLKNQ
+108 DNVNVGGKLKTQ
-120 INKLTKEL
+120 INAITKEL
-128 KKAEEGTERY
+128 KSAEEGTERY

-162 LTNIVNIEGG
+162 LANIVNIEGG

-235 LTGKALSDLRDGIQA
+235 LTGKELSDLRDGIQA

-272 WHTTQQE
+272 WDKTQQE

-362 DADEMARKLATGQ
+362 DADDLAHKLATRQ
-375 MDIGDAVKQVAH
+375 MDIGDAIKLVAH

-545 LAKTFGGVKTAVRQS
+545 LAKTFGGVKTAVKQS

-580 RGWDIALKGGL
+580 RGWDTAMKGGL

-609 NNVKSYGAGIA
+609 NNVKGYGAGIA

-634 DYTFDMSEGGG
+634 DYTFN
-645 GFTSAALSA
+645 TSDTYDVPSY
-654 ESAME
+654 STDVQDIT
-659 FLDDAYEKEKDK
+659 LD
-671 NKNKNNA
+671 NTLNNNNKNNA

-687 KKGGSTPSGKSEAEA
+687 KKGGSTPSTTKASVDKKVNELKSLQE
-702 QAEKEANERK
+702 Q
-712 ALAEKLLKQAQ
+712 LLKQAQ
-723 QLEQKAYEEEAKTSK
+723 EIERKAQEEQDKLTADGIRAMYQRRAQEIRAMYDALPDTEENRAAINKLVNANFAEMDKA
-738 EGIVE
+738 
-743 MFKQRNAALVAQYA
+743 
-757 GLGEMTEEEE
+757 LGELA
-767 KALHT
+767 KKN
-772 LQKELLDEQK
+772 KEAADK
-782 KMLDDFDAQQA
+782 VAQQA
-793 KKREEREKKAAE
+793 KADAQKLVQTMID
-805 FASKL
+805 ASEDGSRAQLDWQLKL
-810 LETSLDGS
+810 LQ
-818 MEGTQGWANLRLQ
+818 MEQE
-831 QIQMMQDAELEQYKQ
+831 AELATIEGNEELKNAVRLKYAKQ
-846 MLNNKIITQ
+846 M
-855 EQYEQ
+855 
-860 MQAAIEAK
+860 
-868 YGQQRIETQKAVN
+868 V
-881 QAEIDA
+881 DA
-887 QAAKYN
+887 QKQYADAQVQIEMDKYN
-893 AIGSIV
+893 AIASITGSLA
-899 GGVGEL
+899 E
-905 FGALGEEQKEF
+905 ALGAFGESNKELV
-916 AILQKTLALGEIMIS
+916 ILQRTLAVAEVLIA
-931 QAVAIANAIK
+931 QAVAIANAVKK
-941 AGSNALTPWQMIAQI
+941 ATTDPTNFTVWQMIAAI
-956 AASVVAVT
+956 GTSVAAVT
-964 SAMAQAFAALDSAKF
+964 GAIASAFSALDGAKF

-1032 AQRTASSVRGE
+1032 AQKTASSVRGE

>member
-13 FDAQQAINGLANL
+13 FDALQAINGLANL

-108 ENVDVGVKLKNQ
+108 EDINIGVKLKNQ
-120 INKLTKEL
+120 INTLTKEL

-192 ALLTNPVFLAVAGI
+192 ALLTNPVFLTVAGI

-235 LTGKALSDLRDGIQA
+235 LTGKELSDLRDGIQA

-362 DADEMARKLATGQ
+362 DADDLAHKLATRQ
-375 MDIGDAVKQVAH
+375 MDIGDAIKLVAH

-545 LAKTFGGVKTAVRQS
+545 LAKTFGGVKTAIKQS

-591 AAVKN
+591 TAVKN
-596 FTTGVKDSFSTMY
+596 FTTGVQDSLSVMY
-609 NNVKSYGAGIA
+609 KNVKGYGAGIA
-620 NSVVGAFNVTRGWA
+620 NSIAGSFNATRGWA

-687 KKGGSTPSGKSEAEA
+687 KKGGSASNADKQSVD
-702 QAEKEANERK
+702 KKVNELK
-712 ALAEKLLKQAQ
+712 QLQEQLLKQAQ
-723 QLEQKAYEEEAKTSK
+723 EVERKAQEEQDKRTADGIHAMYKRRAQEIRAMYDVLPDTEENRAAINKLVNANFAEMDEA
-738 EGIVE
+738 
-743 MFKQRNAALVAQYA
+743 
-757 GLGEMTEEEE
+757 LGELA
-767 KALHT
+767 KKN
-772 LQKELLDEQK
+772 KEAADKIE
-782 KMLDDFDAQQA
+782 QQA
-793 KKREEREKKAAE
+793 KADAQKLVQTMID
-805 FASKL
+805 ASEDGSRAQLDWQLKL
-810 LETSLDGS
+810 LQ
-818 MEGTQGWANLRLQ
+818 MEQE
-831 QIQMMQDAELEQYKQ
+831 AELATIEGNEELKNAVRLKYAKQ
-846 MLNNKIITQ
+846 MVEAQK
-855 EQYEQ
+855 QY
-860 MQAAIEAK
+860 A
-868 YGQQRIETQKAVN
+868 
-881 QAEIDA
+881 DA
-887 QAAKYN
+887 QVQIEMDKYN
-893 AIGSIV
+893 AIASITGSLA
-899 GGVGEL
+899 E
-905 FGALGEEQKEF
+905 ALGAFGESNKELV
-916 AILQKTLALGEIMIS
+916 ILQRTLAVAEVLIA
-931 QAVAIANAIK
+931 QAVAIANAVKK
-941 AGSNALTPWQMIAQI
+941 ATTDPTNFSVWQMIAAI
-956 AASVVAVT
+956 GTSVAAVT
-964 SAMAQAFAALDSAKF
+964 GAIASAFSALDDAKF

-1032 AQRTASSVRGE
+1032 AQKTASSVRGE

>member
-13 FDAQQAINGLANL
+13 FDALQAINGLKNL
-26 NGQIAENQTK
+26 NGAIDTNETR
-36 LKEMANA
+36 LKEMAKA
-43 GKKGTQAYA
+43 GEKGTQAYA

-66 DLSQAMQ
+66 DLSQAVQ

-83 GSLRKM
+83 GSLRSM
-89 RAELSN
+89 RAQLST
-95 LTKQYDALRREER
+95 LTKQYDALSKAER
-108 ENVDVGVKLKNQ
+108 DNVNVGGKLKTQ
-120 INKLTKEL
+120 INAITKEL
-128 KKAEEGTERY
+128 KSAEEGTERY

-432 KQRTGEW
+432 KQSTGEW

-545 LAKTFGGVKTAVRQS
+545 LAKTFGGVKIAIKQS
-560 FGGLVDIFA
+560 FNGLVDIFA
-569 GIKNLDPDQIK
+569 GIKNRDPDQIK
-580 RGWDIALKGGL
+580 RGWEIAMKGGL
-591 AAVKN
+591 TAVKN

-620 NSVVGAFNVTRGWA
+620 NSIAGAFNATRGWA
-634 DYTFDMSEGGG
+634 DYTFN
-645 GFTSAALSA
+645 TSDTYDVPSY
-654 ESAME
+654 STDVQDIT
-659 FLDDAYEKEKDK
+659 LD
-671 NKNKNNA
+671 NTLNNNNKNNA

-687 KKGGSTPSGKSEAEA
+687 KKGGSTPSTTKASVDKKVNELKSLQE
-702 QAEKEANERK
+702 Q
-712 ALAEKLLKQAQ
+712 LLKQAQ
-723 QLEQKAYEEEAKTSK
+723 EVERKAQEEQDKLTADGIRAMYQRRAQEIRAMYDVLPDTEENRAAINKLVNANFAEMDKA
-738 EGIVE
+738 
-743 MFKQRNAALVAQYA
+743 
-757 GLGEMTEEEE
+757 LGELA
-767 KALHT
+767 KKN
-772 LQKELLDEQK
+772 KEAADK
-782 KMLDDFDAQQA
+782 VAQQA
-793 KKREEREKKAAE
+793 KADAQKLVQTMID
-805 FASKL
+805 ASEDGSRAQLDWQLKL
-810 LETSLDGS
+810 LQ
-818 MEGTQGWANLRLQ
+818 MEQE
-831 QIQMMQDAELEQYKQ
+831 AELATIKGNEELKNAVRLKYAKQ
-846 MLNNKIITQ
+846 MVEAQK
-855 EQYEQ
+855 QY
-860 MQAAIEAK
+860 A
-868 YGQQRIETQKAVN
+868 
-881 QAEIDA
+881 DA
-887 QAAKYN
+887 QVQIEMDKYN
-893 AIGSIV
+893 AIASITGSLA
-899 GGVGEL
+899 E
-905 FGALGEEQKEF
+905 ALGAFGESNKELV
-916 AILQKTLALGEIMIS
+916 ILQRTLAVAEVLIA
-931 QAVAIANAIK
+931 QAVAIANAVKK
-941 AGSNALTPWQMIAQI
+941 ATTDPTNFTVWQMIAAI
-956 AASVVAVT
+956 GTSVAAVT
-964 SAMAQAFAALDSAKF
+964 GAIASAFSALDGAKF

-1032 AQRTASSVRGE
+1032 AQKTASSVRGE

>member
-1 MADNVEKIISVK
+1 MADNIEKIISVK
-13 FDAQQAINGLANL
+13 FDALQAINGLKNL
-26 NGQIAENQTK
+26 NGAIDTNETR
-36 LKEMANA
+36 LKKMAKA
-43 GKKGTQAYA
+43 GEKGTQAYA

-66 DLSQAMQ
+66 DLSQAVQ

-128 KKAEEGTERY
+128 KRAEEGTERY

-172 FKGAMAAMG
+172 FKGAMTAMG

-216 YDYNDGLAEATRL
+216 YDYNDGLAEATRV

-235 LTGKALSDLRDGIQA
+235 LTSKELSDLRDGIQA

-272 WHTTQQE
+272 WDKTQQE

-545 LAKTFGGVKTAVRQS
+545 LAKTFGGVKTAIKQS

-580 RGWDIALKGGL
+580 RGWETAMKGGL

-596 FTTGVKDSFSTMY
+596 FTTGIGNNFSTLF
-609 NNVKSYGAGIA
+609 NNIKGYGAGIVS
-620 NSVVGAFNVTRGWA
+620 SVTGAFNATRGWA
-634 DYTFDMSEGGG
+634 DYKFD
-645 GFTSAALSA
+645 TSDTYDVPSY
-654 ESAME
+654 STDVQDIT
-659 FLDDAYEKEKDK
+659 LDDTLND
-671 NKNKNNA
+671 NNKNNA

-687 KKGGSTPSGKSEAEA
+687 KKGGSASNADKQSVDKKVNELKQLQEQLTKQA
-702 QAEKEANERK
+702 QEVDRKAQEVERK
-712 ALAEKLLKQAQ
+712 AQEEKDKLTA
-723 QLEQKAYEEEAKTSK
+723 
-738 EGIVE
+738 EGIHAMYKRRAQEIRAMYDVLPDTEENRAAINKLVNANFAE
-743 MFKQRNAALVAQYA
+743 MDNA
-757 GLGEMTEEEE
+757 LGELA
-767 KALHT
+767 KKN
-772 LQKELLDEQK
+772 KEAADKIE
-782 KMLDDFDAQQA
+782 QQA
-793 KKREEREKKAAE
+793 KADAQKLVQTMMD
-805 FASKL
+805 ASEDGSRAQLDWQLKL
-810 LETSLDGS
+810 LQ
-818 MEGTQGWANLRLQ
+818 MEQE
-831 QIQMMQDAELEQYKQ
+831 AELATIEGNEELKNAVRLKYAKQ
-846 MLNNKIITQ
+846 MVEAQK
-855 EQYEQ
+855 QY
-860 MQAAIEAK
+860 A
-868 YGQQRIETQKAVN
+868 
-881 QAEIDA
+881 DA
-887 QAAKYN
+887 QVQIEMDKYN
-893 AIGSIV
+893 AIASITGSLA
-899 GGVGEL
+899 E
-905 FGALGEEQKEF
+905 ALGAFGESNKELV
-916 AILQKTLALGEIMIS
+916 ILQRTLAVAEVLIA
-931 QAVAIANAIK
+931 QAVAIANAVKK
-941 AGSNALTPWQMIAQI
+941 ATTDPTNFTVWQMIAAI
-956 AASVVAVT
+956 GTSVAAVT
-964 SAMAQAFAALDSAKF
+964 GAIASAFSSLDGAKF

>member
-13 FDAQQAINGLANL
+13 FDALQAINGLKNL
-26 NGQIAENQTK
+26 NGAIDTNETR
-36 LKEMANA
+36 LKEMAKA
-43 GKKGTQAYA
+43 GEKGTQAYA

-66 DLSQAMQ
+66 DLSQAVQ

-83 GSLRKM
+83 GSLRSM
-89 RAELSN
+89 RAQLST
-95 LTKQYDALRREER
+95 LTKQYDALSKAER
-108 ENVDVGVKLKNQ
+108 DNVNVGGKLKTQ
-120 INKLTKEL
+120 INAITKEL
-128 KKAEEGTERY
+128 KSAEEGTERY

-192 ALLTNPVFLAVAGI
+192 ALLTNPVFLTVAGI

-235 LTGKALSDLRDGIQA
+235 LTGKELSDLRDGIQA

-362 DADEMARKLATGQ
+362 DADDLAHKLATRQ
-375 MDIGDAVKQVAH
+375 MDIGDAIKLVAH

-545 LAKTFGGVKTAVRQS
+545 LAKTFGGVKTAIKQS

-569 GIKNLDPDQIK
+569 GIKNLEPDQIK
-580 RGWDIALKGGL
+580 RGWETAMKGGL

-620 NSVVGAFNVTRGWA
+620 NSVAGAFNTTRGWA
-634 DYTFDMSEGGG
+634 NYTFDMSEGGG

-687 KKGGSTPSGKSEAEA
+687 KKGGGASNTDKQSVDKKVDELKSLQE
-702 QAEKEANERK
+702 Q
-712 ALAEKLLKQAQ
+712 LLKQAQ
-723 QLEQKAYEEEAKTSK
+723 EIERKAQEEQDKLTADGIRAMYQRRAQEIRAMYDALPDTEENRAAINKLVNANFAEMDKA
-738 EGIVE
+738 
-743 MFKQRNAALVAQYA
+743 
-757 GLGEMTEEEE
+757 LGELA
-767 KALHT
+767 KKN
-772 LQKELLDEQK
+772 KEAADK
-782 KMLDDFDAQQA
+782 VAQQA
-793 KKREEREKKAAE
+793 KADAQKLVQTMID
-805 FASKL
+805 ASEDGSRAQLDWQLKL
-810 LETSLDGS
+810 LQ
-818 MEGTQGWANLRLQ
+818 MEQE
-831 QIQMMQDAELEQYKQ
+831 AELATIEGNEELKNAVRLKYAKQ
-846 MLNNKIITQ
+846 MVEAQK
-855 EQYEQ
+855 QY
-860 MQAAIEAK
+860 A
-868 YGQQRIETQKAVN
+868 
-881 QAEIDA
+881 DA
-887 QAAKYN
+887 QVQIEMDKYN
-893 AIGSIV
+893 AIASITGSLA
-899 GGVGEL
+899 E
-905 FGALGEEQKEF
+905 ALGAFGESNKELV
-916 AILQKTLALGEIMIS
+916 ILQRTLAVAEVLIA
-931 QAVAIANAIK
+931 QAVAIANAVKK
-941 AGSNALTPWQMIAQI
+941 ATTDPTNFSVWQMIAAI
-956 AASVVAVT
+956 GTSVAAVT
-964 SAMAQAFAALDSAKF
+964 GAIASAFSALDDAKF

-1032 AQRTASSVRGE
+1032 AQQTASSVRGE

>member
-13 FDAQQAINGLANL
+13 FDALQAINGLKNL
-26 NGQIAENQTK
+26 NGAIDTNETR
-36 LKEMANA
+36 LKKMAKA
-43 GKKGTQAYA
+43 GEKGTQAYA

-66 DLSQAMQ
+66 DLSQAVQ

-83 GSLRKM
+83 GSLRSM
-89 RAELSN
+89 RAQLST
-95 LTKQYDALRREER
+95 LTKQYDALKREER
-108 ENVDVGVKLKNQ
+108 ENDNVGGKLKTQ
-120 INKLTKEL
+120 INAITKEL
-128 KKAEEGTERY
+128 KRAEEGTERY

-235 LTGKALSDLRDGIQA
+235 LTGKELSDLRDGIQA

-272 WHTTQQE
+272 WQKTEQE
-279 ALDALNKGFASGA
+279 ALDIINKGFASGA
-292 DLSGNMLSLLTQYA
+292 DLGGNMLSLLSQYA
-306 PTLKDAGFSVEQ
+306 PTLKDAGYSVEQ

-362 DADEMARKLATGQ
+362 DADDMARKLATGQ

-432 KQRTGEW
+432 KQSTGEW

-510 FVALANVMHTAWLV
+510 FIALANIMHTAWLV

-545 LAKTFGGVKTAVRQS
+545 LSKTFGGVKTAIKQS
-560 FGGLVDIFA
+560 FSGLVDIFA
-569 GIKNLDPDQIK
+569 GIKNRDPDQIK
-580 RGWDIALKGGL
+580 RGWDTAMKGGL
-591 AAVKN
+591 TAVKN
-596 FTTGVKDSFSTMY
+596 FTTGVQDSFSTMY
-609 NNVKSYGAGIA
+609 KNVKGYGAGIA
-620 NSVVGAFNVTRGWA
+620 NSIAGAFNVTTRGWA
-634 DYTFDMSEGGG
+634 DYTFD
-645 GFTSAALSA
+645 TSDTYDVPSY
-654 ESAME
+654 STDVQDIT
-659 FLDDAYEKEKDK
+659 LDDTL
-671 NKNKNNA
+671 NNNNKNNA

-687 KKGGSTPSGKSEAEA
+687 KKGGSAPSTTKASVDKKVNELKQLQEQLTKQA
-702 QAEKEANERK
+702 QEVERK
-712 ALAEKLLKQAQ
+712 AQEVERKAQEEKDKLTA
-723 QLEQKAYEEEAKTSK
+723 
-738 EGIVE
+738 EGIHAMYKRRAQEIRAMYDVLPDTEENRAAINKLVNANFAE
-743 MFKQRNAALVAQYA
+743 MDNA
-757 GLGEMTEEEE
+757 LGELA
-767 KALHT
+767 KKN
-772 LQKELLDEQK
+772 KEAADKIE
-782 KMLDDFDAQQA
+782 QQA
-793 KKREEREKKAAE
+793 KADAQKLVQTMMD
-805 FASKL
+805 ASEDGSRAQLDWQLKL
-810 LETSLDGS
+810 LQ
-818 MEGTQGWANLRLQ
+818 MEQE
-831 QIQMMQDAELEQYKQ
+831 AELATIEGNEELKNAVRLKYAKQ
-846 MLNNKIITQ
+846 MVEAQK
-855 EQYEQ
+855 QY
-860 MQAAIEAK
+860 A
-868 YGQQRIETQKAVN
+868 
-881 QAEIDA
+881 DA
-887 QAAKYN
+887 QVQIEMDKYN
-893 AIGSIV
+893 AIASITGSLA
-899 GGVGEL
+899 E
-905 FGALGEEQKEF
+905 ALGAFGESNKELV
-916 AILQKTLALGEIMIS
+916 ILQRTLAVAEVLIA
-931 QAVAIANAIK
+931 QAVAIANAVKK
-941 AGSNALTPWQMIAQI
+941 ATTDPTNFSVWQMIAAI
-956 AASVVAVT
+956 GTSVAAVT
-964 SAMAQAFAALDSAKF
+964 GAIASAFSSLDGAKF

>member
-1 MADNVEKIISVK
+1 MADNIEKIISVK
-13 FDAQQAINGLANL
+13 FDALQAINGLKNL
-26 NGQIAENQTK
+26 NGAIDTNETR
-36 LKEMANA
+36 LKEMAKA
-43 GKKGTQAYA
+43 GEKGTQAYA

-66 DLSQAMQ
+66 DLSQAVQ

-83 GSLRKM
+83 GSLRSM
-89 RAELSN
+89 RAQLST
-95 LTKQYDALRREER
+95 LTKQYDALSKAER
-108 ENVDVGVKLKNQ
+108 DNVNVGGKLKTQ
-120 INKLTKEL
+120 INAITKEL
-128 KKAEEGTERY
+128 KSAEEGTERY

-235 LTGKALSDLRDGIQA
+235 LTGKELSDLRDGIQA

-306 PTLKDAGFSVEQ
+306 PTLKDAGYSVEQ

-545 LAKTFGGVKTAVRQS
+545 LAKTFGGVKTAIKQS

-591 AAVKN
+591 TAVKN
-596 FTTGVKDSFSTMY
+596 FTTGVQDSFSTMY

-620 NSVVGAFNVTRGWA
+620 NSIAGAFNATRGWA
-634 DYTFDMSEGGG
+634 DYTFN
-645 GFTSAALSA
+645 TSDTYDVPSY
-654 ESAME
+654 STDVQDIT
-659 FLDDAYEKEKDK
+659 LDNTLND
-671 NKNKNNA
+671 KNKNNA

-687 KKGGSTPSGKSEAEA
+687 KKGGSTPSTT
-702 QAEKEANERK
+702 K
-712 ALAEKLLKQAQ
+712 ASVDKKVEELKRLQEQLLKQAQ
-723 QLEQKAYEEEAKTSK
+723 EVERKAQEEQDKLTAD
-738 EGIVE
+738 GIRA
-743 MFKQRNAALVAQYA
+743 MYQRRAQEIRAMYDV
-757 GLGEMTEEEE
+757 LPDTEENRAAVNKLVNANFAEMDE
-767 KALHT
+767 AL
-772 LQKELLDEQK
+772 KEWAK
-782 KMLDDFDAQQA
+782 KNKEAADKVAQQA
-793 KKREEREKKAAE
+793 KADAQKLVQTMID
-805 FASKL
+805 ASEDGSRAQLDWQLKL
-810 LETSLDGS
+810 LQ
-818 MEGTQGWANLRLQ
+818 MEQE
-831 QIQMMQDAELEQYKQ
+831 AELATIEGNEELKNAVRLKYAKQ
-846 MLNNKIITQ
+846 M
-855 EQYEQ
+855 
-860 MQAAIEAK
+860 
-868 YGQQRIETQKAVN
+868 V
-881 QAEIDA
+881 DA
-887 QAAKYN
+887 QKQYADAQVQIEMDKYN
-893 AIGSIV
+893 AIASITGSLA
-899 GGVGEL
+899 E
-905 FGALGEEQKEF
+905 ALGAFGESNKELV
-916 AILQKTLALGEIMIS
+916 ILQRTLAVAEVLIA
-931 QAVAIANAIK
+931 QAVAIANAVKK
-941 AGSNALTPWQMIAQI
+941 ATTDPTNFTVWQMIAAI
-956 AASVVAVT
+956 GTSVAAVT
-964 SAMAQAFAALDSAKF
+964 GAIASAFSALDDAKF

-1053 VAMLPAPVVSVQD
+1053 VAMLPNPVVSVQD